1 MNIYLMIFTEE
12 SIMKEKA
19 VKNKNI
25 TSSEDIFPIETSFNK
40 KGVFFISCALL
51 CIILLFFGN
60 TMYMKQKL
68 IGETRRYVAD
78 VSTHAAANVSYILKE
93 NHLCIEEMADSF
105 SRMPEFLLTEELL
118 KRKADTWNLDG
129 LAVIHPDD
137 IKFSKPVFCEL
148 FYEWIKEHPEMYE
161 RTFISYIPNH
171 KIIFSSPIQK
181 PENKKSVLVGV
192 KNYSTVEKLLANTD
206 FQGRGQSLIVNKM
219 GEVIFSPE
227 EEQKSI
233 YDVHITKESPKDEC
247 LGNLVLEKLKED
259 HQGIFEI
266 KDKKNSRILVS
277 VRLLD
282 VNDWALL
289 TVVPQDI
296 LSKTSIRP
304 VIYFISIILF
314 SACVFIIVLRYI
326 YKSQK
331 KMICQLK
338 DFAFVDPITSG
349 ANSLAFQMEGKKLI
363 AEAEPCSYA
372 IVFFNIVNFKQ
383 VNERWGITEG
393 NKVLKYIYCNMEK
406 ILALDECAAR
416 SEIDHYFLLLH
427 YTSEEEMKIRITD
440 LIDKIGSFPTCSIIK
455 DAKFSFDFSI
465 GIYVIGD
472 MTEEIRSCQG
482 KARRAAGF
490 GQRKNTCTFY
500 DNSLVRKELYYK
512 QLSEMFESALEKE
525 EFEIYLQPKV
535 YLNGKKQPAAEALI
549 RWKNA
554 REGMIY
560 PSDFIPLFEK
570 NGMICRLDLY
580 VFEHVCKLM
589 DLRKK
594 EKKEIF
600 PVSVNLSRAHL
611 KTGSMEFVDHIIALK
626 EKYHIPD
633 GILEIEM
640 TESIM
645 IEDHQLP
652 AIKKMIDTFHENGIL
667 CSLDD
672 FGYGFS
678 SLGILKVLDIDV
690 IKLDRKFFMEENE
703 KTWFIVSNFIE
714 LAHGLGIKTVAEGIE
729 YEDQVRHLKEADC
742 DMIQGY
748 FYGKPMPLSEFILWY
763 EKNRGGDL

>member
-1 MNIYLMIFTEE
+1 MIFMEE
-12 SIMKEKA
+12 SIMKEMA

-25 TSSEDIFPIETSFNK
+25 MNGEETLPGEVSFNK
-40 KGVFFISCALL
+40 KGVFLISCALL
-51 CIILLFFGN
+51 GIIMLFFFN
-60 TMYMKQKL
+60 TLYMKQKL
-68 IGETRRYVAD
+68 IGETRRYVSD
-78 VSTHAAANVSYILKE
+78 VSTHAVSNVAYILKE
-93 NHLCIEEMADSF
+93 NHICIEEMADSF
-105 SRMPEFLLTEELL
+105 SRMPEFLLTEKLL

-129 LAVIHPDD
+129 IAVIGSDEME
-137 IKFSKPVFCEL
+137 FSEPVFCDL
-148 FYEWIKEHPEMYE
+148 FYEWIEEHPEMYE
-161 RTFISYIPNH
+161 KTLISYIPNH

-181 PENKKSVLVGV
+181 QEKTVLIGV

-206 FQGRGQSLIVNKM
+206 FQGRGQSLIVNKE
-219 GEVIFSPE
+219 GKVVFSPE
-227 EEQKSI
+227 EEQKTI
-233 YDVHITKESPKDEC
+233 YDVYIGKGSQKEEC
-247 LGNLVLEKLKED
+247 LGNLILEKLKENY
-259 HQGIFEI
+259 QGIFEV
-266 KDKKNSRILVS
+266 KDRQNSRILVS
-277 VRLLD
+277 VRPLD
-282 VNDWALL
+282 VNDWVLL

-296 LSKTSIRP
+296 LSKTSTRP
-304 VIYFISIILF
+304 IIYFISIILF
-314 SACVFIIVLRYI
+314 SACVFIAVLRYI

-331 KMICQLK
+331 KMIHQLK
-338 DFAFVDPITSG
+338 DFAFVDPITNG
-349 ANSLAFQMEGKKLI
+349 VNSLAFQMEGSRMI
-363 AEAEPCSYA
+363 SEAEPGSYA
-372 IVFFNIVNFKQ
+372 VVFFNIINFKQ

-393 NKVLKYIYCNMEK
+393 NKVLKYIYGSMLE
-406 ILALDECAAR
+406 ILAPDECAAR
-416 SEIDHYFLLLH
+416 SEIDHYFLLLR
-427 YTSEEEMKIRITD
+427 YTSEDELKTRISD
-440 LIDKIGSFPTCSIIK
+440 LVERIDSFKNCSEIK
-455 DAKFSFDFSI
+455 KTKFNFDFSI
-465 GIYVIGD
+465 GIYVIED
-472 MTEEIRSCQG
+472 ITEEIRLCQG

-500 DNSLVRKELYYK
+500 DNTLVRKELYDK
-512 QLSEMFESALEKE
+512 QLSEMFETALEKE

-535 YLNGKKQPAAEALI
+535 YLNCEENPAAEALI
-549 RWKNA
+549 RWKNPK
-554 REGMIY
+554 EGMIY

-611 KTGSMEFVDHIIALK
+611 KTGSMEFVNHIITLK

-652 AIKKMIDTFHENGIL
+652 TIKKMIDIFHENGIL

>member
-1 MNIYLMIFTEE
+1 MIFMEE
-12 SIMKEKA
+12 SIMKEMA

-25 TSSEDIFPIETSFNK
+25 MNGEETLPGEVSFNK
-40 KGVFFISCALL
+40 KGVFLISCALL
-51 CIILLFFGN
+51 GIIMLFFFN
-60 TMYMKQKL
+60 TLYMKQKL
-68 IGETRRYVAD
+68 IGETRRYVSD
-78 VSTHAAANVSYILKE
+78 VSTHAVSNVAYILKE
-93 NHLCIEEMADSF
+93 NHICIEEMADSF
-105 SRMPEFLLTEELL
+105 SRMPEFLLTEKLL

-129 LAVIHPDD
+129 IAVIGSDEME
-137 IKFSKPVFCEL
+137 FSEPVFCDL
-148 FYEWIKEHPEMYE
+148 FYEWVEEHPEMYE
-161 RTFISYIPNH
+161 KTLISYIPNH

-181 PENKKSVLVGV
+181 QEKTVLIGV

-206 FQGRGQSLIVNKM
+206 FQGRGQSLIVNKE
-219 GEVIFSPE
+219 GKVVFSPE
-227 EEQKSI
+227 EEQKTI
-233 YDVHITKESPKDEC
+233 YDVYIGKGSQKEEC
-247 LGNLVLEKLKED
+247 LGNLILEKLKENY
-259 HQGIFEI
+259 QGIFEV
-266 KDKKNSRILVS
+266 KDRQNSRILVS
-277 VRLLD
+277 VRPLD
-282 VNDWALL
+282 VNDWVLL

-296 LSKTSIRP
+296 LSKTSTRP
-304 VIYFISIILF
+304 IIYFISIILF
-314 SACVFIIVLRYI
+314 SACVFIAVLRYI

-331 KMICQLK
+331 KMIHQLK
-338 DFAFVDPITSG
+338 NFAFVDPITNG
-349 ANSLAFQMEGKKLI
+349 VNSLAFQMEGSRMI
-363 AEAEPCSYA
+363 SEAEPGSYA
-372 IVFFNIVNFKQ
+372 VVFFNIINFKQ

-393 NKVLKYIYCNMEK
+393 NKVLKYIYGSMLE
-406 ILALDECAAR
+406 ILAPDECAAR
-416 SEIDHYFLLLH
+416 SEIDHYFLLLR
-427 YTSEEEMKIRITD
+427 YTSEDELKTRISD
-440 LIDKIGSFPTCSIIK
+440 LVERIDSFKNCSEIK
-455 DAKFSFDFSI
+455 KRKFNFDFSI
-465 GIYVIGD
+465 GIYVIED
-472 MTEEIRSCQG
+472 ITEEIRLCQG

-500 DNSLVRKELYYK
+500 DNILVRKELYDK
-512 QLSEMFESALEKE
+512 QLSEMFETALEKE

-535 YLNGKKQPAAEALI
+535 YLNCEENPAAEALI
-549 RWKNA
+549 RWKNPK
-554 REGMIY
+554 EGMIY

-594 EKKEIF
+594 EKKEMF

-611 KTGSMEFVDHIIALK
+611 KTGSMEFVNHIITLK

>member
-1 MNIYLMIFTEE
+1 
-12 SIMKEKA
+12 MKEMA

-25 TSSEDIFPIETSFNK
+25 MNGEETLPGEVSFNK
-40 KGVFFISCALL
+40 KGAFLISCALL
-51 CIILLFFGN
+51 GIIMLFFFN
-60 TMYMKQKL
+60 TLYMKQKL
-68 IGETRRYVAD
+68 IGETRRYVSD
-78 VSTHAAANVSYILKE
+78 VSTHAVSNVAYILKE
-93 NHLCIEEMADSF
+93 NHICIEEMADSF
-105 SRMPEFLLTEELL
+105 SRMPEFLLTEKLL

-129 LAVIHPDD
+129 IAVIGSDEME
-137 IKFSKPVFCEL
+137 FSDPVFCDL
-148 FYEWIKEHPEMYE
+148 FYEWVEEHPEMYE
-161 RTFISYIPNH
+161 KTLISYIPNH

-181 PENKKSVLVGV
+181 QEKTVLIGV

-206 FQGRGQSLIVNKM
+206 FQGRGQSLIVNKE
-219 GEVIFSPE
+219 GKVVFSPE
-227 EEQKSI
+227 EEQKTI
-233 YDVHITKESPKDEC
+233 YDVYIGKGSQKEEC
-247 LGNLVLEKLKED
+247 LGNLILEKLKENY
-259 HQGIFEI
+259 QGIFEV
-266 KDKKNSRILVS
+266 KDRQNSRILVS
-277 VRLLD
+277 VRPLD
-282 VNDWALL
+282 VNDWVLL

-296 LSKTSIRP
+296 LSKTSTRP
-304 VIYFISIILF
+304 IIYFISIILF
-314 SACVFIIVLRYI
+314 SACVFIAVLRYI

-331 KMICQLK
+331 KMIHQLK
-338 DFAFVDPITSG
+338 DFAFVDPITNG
-349 ANSLAFQMEGKKLI
+349 VNSLAFQMEGSRMI
-363 AEAEPCSYA
+363 SEAEPGSYA
-372 IVFFNIVNFKQ
+372 VVFFNIINFKQ

-393 NKVLKYIYCNMEK
+393 NKVLKYIYGSMLE
-406 ILALDECAAR
+406 ILAPDECAAR
-416 SEIDHYFLLLH
+416 SEIDHYFLLLR
-427 YTSEEEMKIRITD
+427 YTSEDELKTRISD
-440 LIDKIGSFPTCSIIK
+440 LVERIDSFKNCSEIK
-455 DAKFSFDFSI
+455 KTKFNFDFSI
-465 GIYVIGD
+465 GIYVIED
-472 MTEEIRSCQG
+472 ITEEIRLCQG

-500 DNSLVRKELYYK
+500 DNSLVRKELYDK

-525 EFEIYLQPKV
+525 EFEVYLQPKV

-580 VFEHVCKLM
+580 VFEQVCKLM

-594 EKKEIF
+594 GKNEIF

-633 GILEIEM
+633 GVLEIEM

-652 AIKKMIDTFHENGIL
+652 VIKKMIDIFHENGIL

-729 YEDQVRHLKEADC
+729 YEDQVRHLKEAGC
-742 DMIQGY
+742 DMVQGY

>member
-1 MNIYLMIFTEE
+1 MIFMEE
-12 SIMKEKA
+12 SIMKEMA

-25 TSSEDIFPIETSFNK
+25 MNGEETLPGEVSFNK
-40 KGVFFISCALL
+40 KGVFLISCALL
-51 CIILLFFGN
+51 GIIMLFFFN
-60 TMYMKQKL
+60 TLYMKQKL
-68 IGETRRYVAD
+68 IGETRRYVSD
-78 VSTHAAANVSYILKE
+78 VSTHAVSNVAYILKE
-93 NHLCIEEMADSF
+93 NHICIEEMADSF
-105 SRMPEFLLTEELL
+105 SRMPEFLLTEKLL

-129 LAVIHPDD
+129 IAVIGSDEME
-137 IKFSKPVFCEL
+137 FSEPVFCDL
-148 FYEWIKEHPEMYE
+148 FYEWVEEHPEMYE
-161 RTFISYIPNH
+161 KTLISYIPNH

-181 PENKKSVLVGV
+181 QEKTVLIGV

-206 FQGRGQSLIVNKM
+206 FQGRGQSLIVNKE
-219 GEVIFSPE
+219 GKVVFSPE
-227 EEQKSI
+227 EEQKTI
-233 YDVHITKESPKDEC
+233 YDVYIGKGSQKEEC
-247 LGNLVLEKLKED
+247 LGNLILEKLKENY
-259 HQGIFEI
+259 QGIFEV
-266 KDKKNSRILVS
+266 KDRQNSRILVS
-277 VRLLD
+277 VRPLD
-282 VNDWALL
+282 VNDWVLL

-296 LSKTSIRP
+296 LSKTSTRP
-304 VIYFISIILF
+304 IIYFISIILF
-314 SACVFIIVLRYI
+314 SACVFIAVLRYI

-331 KMICQLK
+331 KMIHQLK
-338 DFAFVDPITSG
+338 DFAFVDPITNG
-349 ANSLAFQMEGKKLI
+349 VNSLAFQMEGSRMI
-363 AEAEPCSYA
+363 SEAEPGSYA
-372 IVFFNIVNFKQ
+372 VVFFNIINFKQ

-393 NKVLKYIYCNMEK
+393 NKVLKYIYGSMLE
-406 ILALDECAAR
+406 ILAPDECAAR
-416 SEIDHYFLLLH
+416 SEIDHYFLLLR
-427 YTSEEEMKIRITD
+427 YTSEDELKTRISD
-440 LIDKIGSFPTCSIIK
+440 LVERIDSFKNCSEIK
-455 DAKFSFDFSI
+455 KTKFNFDFSI
-465 GIYVIGD
+465 GIYVIED
-472 MTEEIRSCQG
+472 ITEEIRLCQG

-500 DNSLVRKELYYK
+500 DNTLVRKELYDK
-512 QLSEMFESALEKE
+512 QLSEMFETALEKE

-535 YLNGKKQPAAEALI
+535 YLNCEENPAAEALI
-549 RWKNA
+549 RWKNPK
-554 REGMIY
+554 EGMIY

-611 KTGSMEFVDHIIALK
+611 KTGSMEFVNHIITLK

>member
-1 MNIYLMIFTEE
+1 MIVMEE
-12 SIMKEKA
+12 STVKEMA

-25 TSSEDIFPIETSFNK
+25 MNGEETLPGEVSFNK
-40 KGVFFISCALL
+40 KGVFLISCALL
-51 CIILLFFGN
+51 GIIMLFFFN
-60 TMYMKQKL
+60 TLYMKQKL
-68 IGETRRYVAD
+68 IGETRRYVSD
-78 VSTHAAANVSYILKE
+78 VSTHAVSNVAYILKE
-93 NHLCIEEMADSF
+93 NHICIEEMADSF
-105 SRMPEFLLTEELL
+105 SRMPEFLLTEKLL

-129 LAVIHPDD
+129 IAVIGSDEME
-137 IKFSKPVFCEL
+137 FSEPVFCDL
-148 FYEWIKEHPEMYE
+148 FYEWVEEHPEMYE
-161 RTFISYIPNH
+161 KTLISYIPNH

-181 PENKKSVLVGV
+181 QEKTVLIGV

-206 FQGRGQSLIVNKM
+206 FQGRGQSLIVNKE
-219 GEVIFSPE
+219 GKVVFSPE
-227 EEQKSI
+227 EEQKTI
-233 YDVHITKESPKDEC
+233 YDVYIGKGSQKEEC
-247 LGNLVLEKLKED
+247 LGNLILEKLKENY
-259 HQGIFEI
+259 QGIFEV
-266 KDKKNSRILVS
+266 KDRQNSRILVS
-277 VRLLD
+277 VRPLD
-282 VNDWALL
+282 VNDWVLL

-296 LSKTSIRP
+296 LSKTSTRP
-304 VIYFISIILF
+304 IIYFISIILF
-314 SACVFIIVLRYI
+314 SACVFIAVLRYI

-331 KMICQLK
+331 KMIHQLK
-338 DFAFVDPITSG
+338 DFAFVDPITNG
-349 ANSLAFQMEGKKLI
+349 VNSLAFQMEGSRMI
-363 AEAEPCSYA
+363 SEAEPGSYA
-372 IVFFNIVNFKQ
+372 VVFFNIINFKQ

-393 NKVLKYIYCNMEK
+393 NKVLKYIYGSMLE
-406 ILALDECAAR
+406 ILAPDECAAR
-416 SEIDHYFLLLH
+416 SEIDHYFLLLR
-427 YTSEEEMKIRITD
+427 YTSEDELKTRISD
-440 LIDKIGSFPTCSIIK
+440 LVERIDSFKNCSEIK
-455 DAKFSFDFSI
+455 KTKFNFDFSI
-465 GIYVIGD
+465 GIYVIED
-472 MTEEIRSCQG
+472 ITEEIRLCQG
-482 KARRAAGF
+482 KARCAAGF

-500 DNSLVRKELYYK
+500 DNTLVRKELYDK
-512 QLSEMFESALEKE
+512 QLSEMFETALEKE

-535 YLNGKKQPAAEALI
+535 YLNCEENPAAEALI
-549 RWKNA
+549 RWKNPK
-554 REGMIY
+554 EGMIY

-633 GILEIEM
+633 GSLEIEM

>member
-1 MNIYLMIFTEE
+1 MIFMEE
-12 SIMKEKA
+12 SIMKEMA

-25 TSSEDIFPIETSFNK
+25 MNGEETLPGEVSFNK
-40 KGVFFISCALL
+40 KGVFLISCALL
-51 CIILLFFGN
+51 GIIMLFFFN
-60 TMYMKQKL
+60 TLYMKQKL
-68 IGETRRYVAD
+68 IGETRRYVSD
-78 VSTHAAANVSYILKE
+78 VSTHAVSNVAYILKE
-93 NHLCIEEMADSF
+93 NHICIEEMADSF
-105 SRMPEFLLTEELL
+105 SRMPEFLLTEKLL

-129 LAVIHPDD
+129 IAVIGSDEME
-137 IKFSKPVFCEL
+137 FSEPVFCDL
-148 FYEWIKEHPEMYE
+148 FYEWIEEHPEMYE
-161 RTFISYIPNH
+161 KTLISYIPNH

-181 PENKKSVLVGV
+181 QEKTVLIGV

-206 FQGRGQSLIVNKM
+206 FQGRGQSLIVNKE
-219 GEVIFSPE
+219 GKVVFSPE
-227 EEQKSI
+227 EEQKTI
-233 YDVHITKESPKDEC
+233 YDVYIGKGSQKEEC
-247 LGNLVLEKLKED
+247 LGNLILEKLKENY
-259 HQGIFEI
+259 QGIFEV
-266 KDKKNSRILVS
+266 KDRQNSRILVS
-277 VRLLD
+277 VRPLD
-282 VNDWALL
+282 VNDWVLL

-296 LSKTSIRP
+296 LSKTSTRP
-304 VIYFISIILF
+304 IIYFISIILF
-314 SACVFIIVLRYI
+314 SACVFIAVLRYI

-331 KMICQLK
+331 KMIHQLK
-338 DFAFVDPITSG
+338 DFAFVDPITNG
-349 ANSLAFQMEGKKLI
+349 VNSLAFQMEGSRMI
-363 AEAEPCSYA
+363 SEAEPGSYA
-372 IVFFNIVNFKQ
+372 VVFFNIINFKQ

-393 NKVLKYIYCNMEK
+393 NKVLKYIYGSMLE
-406 ILALDECAAR
+406 ILAPDECAAR
-416 SEIDHYFLLLH
+416 SEIDHYFLLLR
-427 YTSEEEMKIRITD
+427 YTSEDELKTRISD
-440 LIDKIGSFPTCSIIK
+440 LVERIDSFKNCSEIK
-455 DAKFSFDFSI
+455 KTKFNFDFSI
-465 GIYVIGD
+465 GIYVIED
-472 MTEEIRSCQG
+472 ITEEIRLCQG

-500 DNSLVRKELYYK
+500 DNTLVRKELYDK
-512 QLSEMFESALEKE
+512 QLSEMFETALEKE

-535 YLNGKKQPAAEALI
+535 YLNCEENPAAEALI
-549 RWKNA
+549 RWKNPK
-554 REGMIY
+554 EGMIY

-611 KTGSMEFVDHIIALK
+611 KTGSMEFVNHIITLK

-633 GILEIEM
+633 DILEIEM

>member
-1 MNIYLMIFTEE
+1 M
-12 SIMKEKA
+12 
-19 VKNKNI
+19 
-25 TSSEDIFPIETSFNK
+25 
-40 KGVFFISCALL
+40 
-51 CIILLFFGN
+51 LFFFN
-60 TMYMKQKL
+60 TLYMKQKL
-68 IGETRRYVAD
+68 IGETRRYVSD
-78 VSTHAAANVSYILKE
+78 VSTHAVSNVAYILKE
-93 NHLCIEEMADSF
+93 NHICIEEMADSF
-105 SRMPEFLLTEELL
+105 SRMPEFLLTEKLL

-129 LAVIHPDD
+129 IAVIGSDEME
-137 IKFSKPVFCEL
+137 FSEPVFCDL
-148 FYEWIKEHPEMYE
+148 FYEWIEEHPEMYE
-161 RTFISYIPNH
+161 KTLISYIPNH

-181 PENKKSVLVGV
+181 QEKTVLIGV

-206 FQGRGQSLIVNKM
+206 FQGRGQSLIVNKE
-219 GEVIFSPE
+219 GKVVFSPE
-227 EEQKSI
+227 EEQKTI
-233 YDVHITKESPKDEC
+233 YDVYIGKGSQKEEC
-247 LGNLVLEKLKED
+247 LGNLILEKLKENY
-259 HQGIFEI
+259 QGIFEV
-266 KDKKNSRILVS
+266 KDRQNSRILVS
-277 VRLLD
+277 VRPLD
-282 VNDWALL
+282 VNDWVLL

-296 LSKTSIRP
+296 LSKTSTRP
-304 VIYFISIILF
+304 IIYFISIILF
-314 SACVFIIVLRYI
+314 SACVFIAVLRYI

-331 KMICQLK
+331 KMIHQLK
-338 DFAFVDPITSG
+338 DFAFVDPITNG
-349 ANSLAFQMEGKKLI
+349 VNSLAFQMEGSRMI
-363 AEAEPCSYA
+363 SEAEPGSYA
-372 IVFFNIVNFKQ
+372 VVFFNIINFKQ

-393 NKVLKYIYCNMEK
+393 NKVLKYIYGSMLE
-406 ILALDECAAR
+406 ILAPDECAAR
-416 SEIDHYFLLLH
+416 SEIDHYFLLLR
-427 YTSEEEMKIRITD
+427 YTSEDELKTRISD
-440 LIDKIGSFPTCSIIK
+440 LVERIDSFKNCSEIK
-455 DAKFSFDFSI
+455 KTKFNFDFSI
-465 GIYVIGD
+465 GIYVIED
-472 MTEEIRSCQG
+472 ITEEIRLCQG

-500 DNSLVRKELYYK
+500 DNTLVRKELYDK
-512 QLSEMFESALEKE
+512 QLSEMFETALEKE

-535 YLNGKKQPAAEALI
+535 YLNCEENPAAEALI
-549 RWKNA
+549 RWKNPK
-554 REGMIY
+554 EGMIY

-611 KTGSMEFVDHIIALK
+611 KTGSMEFVNHIITLK

>member
-1 MNIYLMIFTEE
+1 MIFMEE
-12 SIMKEKA
+12 SIMKEMA

-25 TSSEDIFPIETSFNK
+25 MNGEETLPGEVSFNK
-40 KGVFFISCALL
+40 KGVFLISCALL
-51 CIILLFFGN
+51 GIIMLFFFN
-60 TMYMKQKL
+60 TLYMKQKL
-68 IGETRRYVAD
+68 IGETRRYVSD
-78 VSTHAAANVSYILKE
+78 VSTHAVSNVAYILKE
-93 NHLCIEEMADSF
+93 NHICIEEMADSF
-105 SRMPEFLLTEELL
+105 SRMPEFLLTEKLL

-129 LAVIHPDD
+129 IAVIGSDEME
-137 IKFSKPVFCEL
+137 FSEPVFCDL
-148 FYEWIKEHPEMYE
+148 FYEWIEEHPEMYE
-161 RTFISYIPNH
+161 KTLISYIPNH

-181 PENKKSVLVGV
+181 QEKTVLIGV

-206 FQGRGQSLIVNKM
+206 FQGRGQSLIVNKE
-219 GEVIFSPE
+219 GKVVFSPE
-227 EEQKSI
+227 EEQKTI
-233 YDVHITKESPKDEC
+233 YDVYIGKGSQKEEC
-247 LGNLVLEKLKED
+247 LGNLILEKLKENY
-259 HQGIFEI
+259 QGIFEV
-266 KDKKNSRILVS
+266 KDRQNSRILVS
-277 VRLLD
+277 VRPLD
-282 VNDWALL
+282 VNDWVLL

-296 LSKTSIRP
+296 LSKTSTRP
-304 VIYFISIILF
+304 IIYFISIILF
-314 SACVFIIVLRYI
+314 SACVFIAVLRYI

-331 KMICQLK
+331 KMIHQLK
-338 DFAFVDPITSG
+338 DFAFVDPITNG
-349 ANSLAFQMEGKKLI
+349 VNSLAFQMEGSRMI
-363 AEAEPCSYA
+363 SEAEPGSYA
-372 IVFFNIVNFKQ
+372 VVFFNIINFKQ

-393 NKVLKYIYCNMEK
+393 NKVLKYIYGSMLE
-406 ILALDECAAR
+406 ILAPDECAAR
-416 SEIDHYFLLLH
+416 SEIDHYFLLLR
-427 YTSEEEMKIRITD
+427 YTSEDELKTRISD
-440 LIDKIGSFPTCSIIK
+440 LVERIDSFKNCSEIK
-455 DAKFSFDFSI
+455 KTKFNFDFSI
-465 GIYVIGD
+465 GIYVIED
-472 MTEEIRSCQG
+472 ITEEIRLCQG

-500 DNSLVRKELYYK
+500 DNTLVRKELYDK
-512 QLSEMFESALEKE
+512 QLSEMFEIALEKE

-535 YLNGKKQPAAEALI
+535 YLNCEENPAAEALI
-549 RWKNA
+549 RWKNPK
-554 REGMIY
+554 EGMIY

-611 KTGSMEFVDHIIALK
+611 KTGSMEFVNHIITLK

>member
-1 MNIYLMIFTEE
+1 MIFMEE
-12 SIMKEKA
+12 SIMKEMA

-25 TSSEDIFPIETSFNK
+25 MNGEETLPGEVSFNK
-40 KGVFFISCALL
+40 KGVFLISCALL
-51 CIILLFFGN
+51 GIIMLFFFN
-60 TMYMKQKL
+60 TLYMKQKL
-68 IGETRRYVAD
+68 IGETRRYVSD
-78 VSTHAAANVSYILKE
+78 VSTHAVSNVAYILKE
-93 NHLCIEEMADSF
+93 NHICIEEMADSF
-105 SRMPEFLLTEELL
+105 SRMPEFLLTEKLL

-129 LAVIHPDD
+129 IAVIGSDEME
-137 IKFSKPVFCEL
+137 FSEPVFCDL
-148 FYEWIKEHPEMYE
+148 FYEWIEEHPEMYE
-161 RTFISYIPNH
+161 KTLISYIPNH

-181 PENKKSVLVGV
+181 QEKTVLIGV

-206 FQGRGQSLIVNKM
+206 FQGRGQSLIVNKE
-219 GEVIFSPE
+219 GKVVFSPE
-227 EEQKSI
+227 EEQKTI
-233 YDVHITKESPKDEC
+233 YDVYIGKGSQKEEC
-247 LGNLVLEKLKED
+247 LGNLILEKLKENY
-259 HQGIFEI
+259 QGIFEV
-266 KDKKNSRILVS
+266 KDRQNSRILVS
-277 VRLLD
+277 VRPLD
-282 VNDWALL
+282 VNDWVLL

-296 LSKTSIRP
+296 LSKTSTRP
-304 VIYFISIILF
+304 IIYFISIILF
-314 SACVFIIVLRYI
+314 SACVFIAVLRYI

-331 KMICQLK
+331 KMIHQLK
-338 DFAFVDPITSG
+338 DFAFVDPITNG
-349 ANSLAFQMEGKKLI
+349 VNSLAFQMEGSRMI
-363 AEAEPCSYA
+363 SEAEPGSYA
-372 IVFFNIVNFKQ
+372 VVFFNIINFKQ

-393 NKVLKYIYCNMEK
+393 NKVLKYIYGSMLE
-406 ILALDECAAR
+406 ILAPDECAAR
-416 SEIDHYFLLLH
+416 SEIDHYFLLLR
-427 YTSEEEMKIRITD
+427 YTSEDELKTRISD
-440 LIDKIGSFPTCSIIK
+440 LVERIDSFKNCSEIK
-455 DAKFSFDFSI
+455 KTKFNFDFSI
-465 GIYVIGD
+465 GIYVIED
-472 MTEEIRSCQG
+472 ITEEIRLCQG

-500 DNSLVRKELYYK
+500 DNTLVRKELYDK
-512 QLSEMFESALEKE
+512 QLSEMFETALEKE

-535 YLNGKKQPAAEALI
+535 YLNCEENPAAEALI
-549 RWKNA
+549 RWKNPK
-554 REGMIY
+554 EGMIY

-633 GILEIEM
+633 DILEIEM

-729 YEDQVRHLKEADC
+729 YEDQIRHLKEADC

>member
-1 MNIYLMIFTEE
+1 MIFMEE
-12 SIMKEKA
+12 SIMKEMA

-25 TSSEDIFPIETSFNK
+25 MNGEETLPGEVSFNK
-40 KGVFFISCALL
+40 KGVFLISCALL
-51 CIILLFFGN
+51 GIIMLFFFN
-60 TMYMKQKL
+60 TLYMKQKL
-68 IGETRRYVAD
+68 IGETRRYVSD
-78 VSTHAAANVSYILKE
+78 VSTHAVSNVAYILKE
-93 NHLCIEEMADSF
+93 NHICIEEMADSF
-105 SRMPEFLLTEELL
+105 SRMPEFLLTEKLL

-129 LAVIHPDD
+129 IAVIGSDEME
-137 IKFSKPVFCEL
+137 FSEPVFCDL
-148 FYEWIKEHPEMYE
+148 FYEWVEEHPEMYE
-161 RTFISYIPNH
+161 KTLISYIPNH

-181 PENKKSVLVGV
+181 QEKTVLIGV

-206 FQGRGQSLIVNKM
+206 FQGRGQSLIVNKE
-219 GEVIFSPE
+219 GKVVFSPE
-227 EEQKSI
+227 EEQKTI
-233 YDVHITKESPKDEC
+233 YDVYIGKGSQKEEC
-247 LGNLVLEKLKED
+247 LGNLILEKLKENY
-259 HQGIFEI
+259 QGIFEV
-266 KDKKNSRILVS
+266 KDRQNSRILVS
-277 VRLLD
+277 VRPLD
-282 VNDWALL
+282 VNDWVLL

-296 LSKTSIRP
+296 LSKTSTRP
-304 VIYFISIILF
+304 IIYFISIILF
-314 SACVFIIVLRYI
+314 SACVFIAVLRYI

-331 KMICQLK
+331 KMIHQLK
-338 DFAFVDPITSG
+338 DFAFVDPITNG
-349 ANSLAFQMEGKKLI
+349 VNSLAFQMEGSRMI
-363 AEAEPCSYA
+363 SEAEPGSYA
-372 IVFFNIVNFKQ
+372 VVFFNIINFKQ

-393 NKVLKYIYCNMEK
+393 NKVLKYIYGSMLE
-406 ILALDECAAR
+406 ILAPDECAAR
-416 SEIDHYFLLLH
+416 SEIDHYFLLLR
-427 YTSEEEMKIRITD
+427 YTSEDELKTRISD
-440 LIDKIGSFPTCSIIK
+440 LVERIDSFKNCSEIK
-455 DAKFSFDFSI
+455 KRKFNFDFSI
-465 GIYVIGD
+465 GIYVIED
-472 MTEEIRSCQG
+472 ITEEIRLCQG

-500 DNSLVRKELYYK
+500 DNILVRKELYDK
-512 QLSEMFESALEKE
+512 QLSEMFETALEKE

-535 YLNGKKQPAAEALI
+535 YLNCEENPAAEALI
-549 RWKNA
+549 RWKNPK
-554 REGMIY
+554 EGMIY

-594 EKKEIF
+594 EKKEMF

-611 KTGSMEFVDHIIALK
+611 KTGSMEFVNHIITLK

>member
-1 MNIYLMIFTEE
+1 MIFMEE
-12 SIMKEKA
+12 SIMKEMA

-25 TSSEDIFPIETSFNK
+25 MNGEETLPGEVSFNK
-40 KGVFFISCALL
+40 KGVFLISCALL
-51 CIILLFFGN
+51 GIIMLFFFN
-60 TMYMKQKL
+60 TLYMKQKL
-68 IGETRRYVAD
+68 IGETRRYVSD
-78 VSTHAAANVSYILKE
+78 VSTHAVSNVAYILKE
-93 NHLCIEEMADSF
+93 NHICIEEMADSF
-105 SRMPEFLLTEELL
+105 SRMPEFLLTEKLL

-129 LAVIHPDD
+129 IAVIGSDEME
-137 IKFSKPVFCEL
+137 FSEPVFCDL
-148 FYEWIKEHPEMYE
+148 FYEWIEEHPEMYE
-161 RTFISYIPNH
+161 KTLISYIPNH

-181 PENKKSVLVGV
+181 QEKTVLIGV

-206 FQGRGQSLIVNKM
+206 FQGKGQSLIVNKE
-219 GEVIFSPE
+219 GKVVFSPE
-227 EEQKSI
+227 EEQKTI
-233 YDVHITKESPKDEC
+233 YDVYIGKGSQKEEC
-247 LGNLVLEKLKED
+247 LGNLILEKLKENY
-259 HQGIFEI
+259 QGIFEV
-266 KDKKNSRILVS
+266 KDRQNSRILVS
-277 VRLLD
+277 VRPLD
-282 VNDWALL
+282 VNDWVLL

-296 LSKTSIRP
+296 LSKTSTRP
-304 VIYFISIILF
+304 IIYFISIILF
-314 SACVFIIVLRYI
+314 SACVFIAVLRYI

-331 KMICQLK
+331 KMIHQLK
-338 DFAFVDPITSG
+338 DFAFVDPITNG
-349 ANSLAFQMEGKKLI
+349 VNSLAFQMEGSRMI
-363 AEAEPCSYA
+363 SEAEPGSYA
-372 IVFFNIVNFKQ
+372 VVFFNIINFKQ

-393 NKVLKYIYCNMEK
+393 NKVLKYIYGSMLE
-406 ILALDECAAR
+406 ILAPDECAAR
-416 SEIDHYFLLLH
+416 SEIDHYFLLLR
-427 YTSEEEMKIRITD
+427 YTSEDELKTRISD
-440 LIDKIGSFPTCSIIK
+440 LVERIDSFKNCSEIK
-455 DAKFSFDFSI
+455 KTKFNFDFSI
-465 GIYVIGD
+465 GIYVIED
-472 MTEEIRSCQG
+472 ITEEIRLCQG

-500 DNSLVRKELYYK
+500 DNTLVRKELYDK
-512 QLSEMFESALEKE
+512 QLSEMFETALEKE

-535 YLNGKKQPAAEALI
+535 YLNCEENPAAEALI
-549 RWKNA
+549 RWKNPK
-554 REGMIY
+554 EGMIY

-611 KTGSMEFVDHIIALK
+611 KTGSMEFVNHIITLK

>member
-1 MNIYLMIFTEE
+1 MIFMEE
-12 SIMKEKA
+12 SIMKEMA

-25 TSSEDIFPIETSFNK
+25 MNGEETLPGEVSFNK
-40 KGVFFISCALL
+40 KGVFLISCALL
-51 CIILLFFGN
+51 GIIMLFFFN
-60 TMYMKQKL
+60 TLYMKQKL
-68 IGETRRYVAD
+68 IGETRRYVSD
-78 VSTHAAANVSYILKE
+78 VSTHAVSNVAYILKE
-93 NHLCIEEMADSF
+93 NHICIEEMADSF
-105 SRMPEFLLTEELL
+105 SRMPEFLLTEKLL

-129 LAVIHPDD
+129 IAVIGSDEME
-137 IKFSKPVFCEL
+137 FSEPVFCDL
-148 FYEWIKEHPEMYE
+148 FYEWIEEHPEMYE
-161 RTFISYIPNH
+161 KTLISYIPNH

-181 PENKKSVLVGV
+181 QEKTVLIGV

-206 FQGRGQSLIVNKM
+206 FQGRGQSLIVNKE
-219 GEVIFSPE
+219 GKVVFSPE
-227 EEQKSI
+227 EEQKTI
-233 YDVHITKESPKDEC
+233 YDVYIGKGSQKEEC
-247 LGNLVLEKLKED
+247 LGNLILEKLKENY
-259 HQGIFEI
+259 QGIFEV
-266 KDKKNSRILVS
+266 KDRQNSRILVS
-277 VRLLD
+277 VRPLD
-282 VNDWALL
+282 VNDWVLL

-296 LSKTSIRP
+296 LSKTSTRP
-304 VIYFISIILF
+304 IIYFISIILF
-314 SACVFIIVLRYI
+314 SACVFIAVLRYI

-331 KMICQLK
+331 KMIHQLK
-338 DFAFVDPITSG
+338 DFAFVDPITNG
-349 ANSLAFQMEGKKLI
+349 VNSLAFQMEGSRMI
-363 AEAEPCSYA
+363 SEAEPGSYA
-372 IVFFNIVNFKQ
+372 VVFFNIINFKQ

-393 NKVLKYIYCNMEK
+393 NKVLKYIYGSMLE
-406 ILALDECAAR
+406 ILAPDECAAR
-416 SEIDHYFLLLH
+416 SEIDHYFLLLR
-427 YTSEEEMKIRITD
+427 YTSEDELKTRISD
-440 LIDKIGSFPTCSIIK
+440 LVERIDSFKNCSEIK
-455 DAKFSFDFSI
+455 KTKFNFDFSI
-465 GIYVIGD
+465 GIYVIED
-472 MTEEIRSCQG
+472 ITEEIRLCQG

-500 DNSLVRKELYYK
+500 DNTLVRKELYDK
-512 QLSEMFESALEKE
+512 QLSEMFETALEKE

-535 YLNGKKQPAAEALI
+535 YLNCEENPAAEALI
-549 RWKNA
+549 RWKNPK
-554 REGMIY
+554 EGMIY

-611 KTGSMEFVDHIIALK
+611 KTGSMEFVNHIITLK

-678 SLGILKVLDIDV
+678 SLGILKVLNIDV

>member
-1 MNIYLMIFTEE
+1 MIFMEE
-12 SIMKEKA
+12 SIMKEMA

-25 TSSEDIFPIETSFNK
+25 MNGEETLPGEVSFNK
-40 KGVFFISCALL
+40 KGVFLISCALL
-51 CIILLFFGN
+51 GIIMLFFFN
-60 TMYMKQKL
+60 TLYMKQKL
-68 IGETRRYVAD
+68 IGETRRYVSD
-78 VSTHAAANVSYILKE
+78 VSTHAVSNVAYILKE
-93 NHLCIEEMADSF
+93 NHICIEEMADSF
-105 SRMPEFLLTEELL
+105 SRMPEFLLTEKLL

-129 LAVIHPDD
+129 IAVIGSDEME
-137 IKFSKPVFCEL
+137 FSEPVFCDL
-148 FYEWIKEHPEMYE
+148 FYEWVEEHPEMYE
-161 RTFISYIPNH
+161 KTLISYIPNH

-181 PENKKSVLVGV
+181 QEKTVLIGV

-206 FQGRGQSLIVNKM
+206 FQGRGQSLIVNKE
-219 GEVIFSPE
+219 GKVVFSPE
-227 EEQKSI
+227 EEQKTI
-233 YDVHITKESPKDEC
+233 YDVYIGKGSQKEEC
-247 LGNLVLEKLKED
+247 LGNLILEKLKENY
-259 HQGIFEI
+259 QGIFEV
-266 KDKKNSRILVS
+266 KDRQNSRILVS
-277 VRLLD
+277 VRPLD
-282 VNDWALL
+282 VNDWVLL

-296 LSKTSIRP
+296 LSKTSTRP
-304 VIYFISIILF
+304 IIYFISIILF
-314 SACVFIIVLRYI
+314 SACVFIAVLRYI

-331 KMICQLK
+331 KMIHQLK
-338 DFAFVDPITSG
+338 DFAFVDPITTG
-349 ANSLAFQMEGKKLI
+349 VNSLAFQMEGSRMI
-363 AEAEPCSYA
+363 SEAEPGSYA
-372 IVFFNIVNFKQ
+372 VVFFNIINFKQ

-393 NKVLKYIYCNMEK
+393 NKVLKYIYGSMLE
-406 ILALDECAAR
+406 ILAPDECAAR
-416 SEIDHYFLLLH
+416 SEIDHYFLLLR
-427 YTSEEEMKIRITD
+427 YTSEDELKTRISD
-440 LIDKIGSFPTCSIIK
+440 LVERIDSFKNCSEIK
-455 DAKFSFDFSI
+455 KTKFNFDFSI
-465 GIYVIGD
+465 GIYVIED
-472 MTEEIRSCQG
+472 ITEEIRLCQG

-500 DNSLVRKELYYK
+500 DNTLVRKELYDK
-512 QLSEMFESALEKE
+512 QLSEMFETALEKE

-535 YLNGKKQPAAEALI
+535 YLNCEENPAAEALI
-549 RWKNA
+549 RWKNPK
-554 REGMIY
+554 EGMIY

-611 KTGSMEFVDHIIALK
+611 KTGSMEFVNHIITLK

>member
-1 MNIYLMIFTEE
+1 MIFMEE
-12 SIMKEKA
+12 SIMKEMA

-25 TSSEDIFPIETSFNK
+25 MNGEETLPGEVSFNK
-40 KGVFFISCALL
+40 KGVFLISCALL
-51 CIILLFFGN
+51 GIIMLFFFN
-60 TMYMKQKL
+60 TLYMKQKL
-68 IGETRRYVAD
+68 IGETRRYVSD
-78 VSTHAAANVSYILKE
+78 VSTHAVSNVAYILKE
-93 NHLCIEEMADSF
+93 NHICIEEMADSF
-105 SRMPEFLLTEELL
+105 SRMPEFLLTEKLL

-129 LAVIHPDD
+129 IAVIGSDEME
-137 IKFSKPVFCEL
+137 FSEPVFCDL
-148 FYEWIKEHPEMYE
+148 FYEWIEEHPEMYE
-161 RTFISYIPNH
+161 KTLISYIPNH

-181 PENKKSVLVGV
+181 QEKTVLIGV

-206 FQGRGQSLIVNKM
+206 FQGRGQSLIVNKE
-219 GEVIFSPE
+219 GKVVFSPE
-227 EEQKSI
+227 EEQKTI
-233 YDVHITKESPKDEC
+233 YDVYIGKGSQKEEC
-247 LGNLVLEKLKED
+247 LGNLILEKLKENY
-259 HQGIFEI
+259 QGIFEV
-266 KDKKNSRILVS
+266 KNRQNSRILVS
-277 VRLLD
+277 VRPLD
-282 VNDWALL
+282 VNDWVLL

-296 LSKTSIRP
+296 LSKTSTRP
-304 VIYFISIILF
+304 IIYFISIILF
-314 SACVFIIVLRYI
+314 SACVFIAVLRYI

-331 KMICQLK
+331 KMIHQLK
-338 DFAFVDPITSG
+338 DFAFVDPITNG
-349 ANSLAFQMEGKKLI
+349 VNSLAFQMEGSRMI
-363 AEAEPCSYA
+363 SEAEPGSYA
-372 IVFFNIVNFKQ
+372 VVFFNIINFKQ

-393 NKVLKYIYCNMEK
+393 NKVLKYIYGSMLE
-406 ILALDECAAR
+406 ILAPDECAAR
-416 SEIDHYFLLLH
+416 SEIDHYFLLLR
-427 YTSEEEMKIRITD
+427 YTSEDELKTRISD
-440 LIDKIGSFPTCSIIK
+440 LVERIDSFKNCSEIK
-455 DAKFSFDFSI
+455 KTKFNFDFSI
-465 GIYVIGD
+465 GIYVIED
-472 MTEEIRSCQG
+472 ITEEIRLCQG

-500 DNSLVRKELYYK
+500 DNTLVRKELYDK
-512 QLSEMFESALEKE
+512 QLSEMFETALEKE

-535 YLNGKKQPAAEALI
+535 YLNCEENPAAEALI
-549 RWKNA
+549 RWKNPK
-554 REGMIY
+554 EGMIY

-611 KTGSMEFVDHIIALK
+611 KTGSMEFVNHIITLK

>member
-1 MNIYLMIFTEE
+1 
-12 SIMKEKA
+12 
-19 VKNKNI
+19 
-25 TSSEDIFPIETSFNK
+25 
-40 KGVFFISCALL
+40 
-51 CIILLFFGN
+51 
-60 TMYMKQKL
+60 MKQKL
-68 IGETRRYVAD
+68 IGETRRYVSD
-78 VSTHAAANVSYILKE
+78 VSTHAVSNVAYILKE
-93 NHLCIEEMADSF
+93 NHICIEEMADSF
-105 SRMPEFLLTEELL
+105 SRMPEFLLTEKLL

-129 LAVIHPDD
+129 IAVIGSDEME
-137 IKFSKPVFCEL
+137 FSEPVFCDL
-148 FYEWIKEHPEMYE
+148 FYEWIEEHPEMYE
-161 RTFISYIPNH
+161 KTLISYIPNH

-181 PENKKSVLVGV
+181 QEKTVLIGV

-206 FQGRGQSLIVNKM
+206 FQGRGQSLIVNKE
-219 GEVIFSPE
+219 GKVVFSPE
-227 EEQKSI
+227 EEQKTI
-233 YDVHITKESPKDEC
+233 YDVYIGKGSQKEEC
-247 LGNLVLEKLKED
+247 LGNLILEKLKENY
-259 HQGIFEI
+259 QGIFEV
-266 KDKKNSRILVS
+266 KDRQNSRILVS
-277 VRLLD
+277 VRPLD
-282 VNDWALL
+282 VNDWVLL

-296 LSKTSIRP
+296 LSKTSTRP
-304 VIYFISIILF
+304 IIYFISIILF
-314 SACVFIIVLRYI
+314 SACVFIAVLRYI

-331 KMICQLK
+331 KMIHQLK
-338 DFAFVDPITSG
+338 DFAFVDPITNG
-349 ANSLAFQMEGKKLI
+349 VNSLAFQMEGSRMI
-363 AEAEPCSYA
+363 SEAEPGSYA
-372 IVFFNIVNFKQ
+372 VVFFNIINFKQ

-393 NKVLKYIYCNMEK
+393 NKVLKYIYGSMLE
-406 ILALDECAAR
+406 ILAPDECAAR
-416 SEIDHYFLLLH
+416 SEIDHYFLLLR
-427 YTSEEEMKIRITD
+427 YTSEDELKTRISD
-440 LIDKIGSFPTCSIIK
+440 LVERIDSFKNCSEIK
-455 DAKFSFDFSI
+455 KTKFNFDFSI
-465 GIYVIGD
+465 GIYVIED
-472 MTEEIRSCQG
+472 ITEEIRLCQG

-500 DNSLVRKELYYK
+500 DNTLVRKELYDK
-512 QLSEMFESALEKE
+512 QLSEMFETALEKE

-535 YLNGKKQPAAEALI
+535 YLNCEENPAAEALI
-549 RWKNA
+549 RWKNPK
-554 REGMIY
+554 EGMIY

-611 KTGSMEFVDHIIALK
+611 KTGSMEFVNHIITLK

>member
-1 MNIYLMIFTEE
+1 MIFMEE
-12 SIMKEKA
+12 SIMKEMA

-25 TSSEDIFPIETSFNK
+25 MNGEETLPGEVSFNK
-40 KGVFFISCALL
+40 KGVFLISCALL
-51 CIILLFFGN
+51 GIIMLFFFN
-60 TMYMKQKL
+60 TLYMKQKL
-68 IGETRRYVAD
+68 IGETRRYVSD
-78 VSTHAAANVSYILKE
+78 VSTHAVSNVAYILKE
-93 NHLCIEEMADSF
+93 NHICIEEMADSF
-105 SRMPEFLLTEELL
+105 SRMPEFLLTEKLL

-129 LAVIHPDD
+129 IAVIGSDEME
-137 IKFSKPVFCEL
+137 FSEPVFCDL
-148 FYEWIKEHPEMYE
+148 FYEWIEEHPEMYE
-161 RTFISYIPNH
+161 KTLISYIPNH

-181 PENKKSVLVGV
+181 QEKTVLIGV

-206 FQGRGQSLIVNKM
+206 FQGRGQSLIVNKE
-219 GEVIFSPE
+219 GKVVFSPE
-227 EEQKSI
+227 EEQKTI
-233 YDVHITKESPKDEC
+233 YDVYIGKGSQKEEC
-247 LGNLVLEKLKED
+247 LGNLILEKLKENY
-259 HQGIFEI
+259 QGIFEV
-266 KDKKNSRILVS
+266 KDRQNSRILVS
-277 VRLLD
+277 VRTLD
-282 VNDWALL
+282 VNDWVLL

-296 LSKTSIRP
+296 LSKTSTRP
-304 VIYFISIILF
+304 IIYFISIILF
-314 SACVFIIVLRYI
+314 SACVFIAVLRYI

-331 KMICQLK
+331 KMIHQLK
-338 DFAFVDPITSG
+338 DFAFVDPITNG
-349 ANSLAFQMEGKKLI
+349 VNSLAFQMEGSRMI
-363 AEAEPCSYA
+363 SEAEPGSYA
-372 IVFFNIVNFKQ
+372 VVFFNIINFKQ

-393 NKVLKYIYCNMEK
+393 NKVLKYIYGSMLE
-406 ILALDECAAR
+406 ILAPDECAAR
-416 SEIDHYFLLLH
+416 SEIDHYFLLLR
-427 YTSEEEMKIRITD
+427 YTSEDELKTRISD
-440 LIDKIGSFPTCSIIK
+440 LVERIDSFKNCSEIK
-455 DAKFSFDFSI
+455 KTKFNFDFSI
-465 GIYVIGD
+465 GIYVIED
-472 MTEEIRSCQG
+472 ITEEIRLCQG

-500 DNSLVRKELYYK
+500 DNTLVRKELYDK
-512 QLSEMFESALEKE
+512 QLSEMFETALEKE

-535 YLNGKKQPAAEALI
+535 YLNCEENPAAEALI
-549 RWKNA
+549 RWKNPK
-554 REGMIY
+554 EGMIY

-611 KTGSMEFVDHIIALK
+611 KTGSMEFVNHIITLK

>member
-1 MNIYLMIFTEE
+1 MIFMEE
-12 SIMKEKA
+12 SIMKEMA

-25 TSSEDIFPIETSFNK
+25 MNGEETLPGEVSFNK
-40 KGVFFISCALL
+40 KGVFLISCALL
-51 CIILLFFGN
+51 GIIMLFFFN
-60 TMYMKQKL
+60 TLYMKQKL
-68 IGETRRYVAD
+68 IGETRRYVSD
-78 VSTHAAANVSYILKE
+78 VSTHAVSNVAYILKE
-93 NHLCIEEMADSF
+93 NHICIEEMADSF
-105 SRMPEFLLTEELL
+105 SRMPEFLLTEKLL

-129 LAVIHPDD
+129 IAVIGSDEME
-137 IKFSKPVFCEL
+137 FSEPVFCDL
-148 FYEWIKEHPEMYE
+148 FYEWVEEHPEMYE
-161 RTFISYIPNH
+161 KTLISYIPNH

-181 PENKKSVLVGV
+181 QEKTVLIGV

-206 FQGRGQSLIVNKM
+206 FQGRGQSLIVNKE
-219 GEVIFSPE
+219 GKVVFSPE
-227 EEQKSI
+227 EEQKTI
-233 YDVHITKESPKDEC
+233 YDVYIGKGSQKEEC
-247 LGNLVLEKLKED
+247 LGNLILEKLKENY
-259 HQGIFEI
+259 QGIFEV
-266 KDKKNSRILVS
+266 KDRQNSRILVS
-277 VRLLD
+277 VRPLD
-282 VNDWALL
+282 VNDWVLL

-296 LSKTSIRP
+296 LSKTSTRP
-304 VIYFISIILF
+304 IIYFISIILF
-314 SACVFIIVLRYI
+314 SACVFIAVLRYI

-331 KMICQLK
+331 KMIHQLK
-338 DFAFVDPITSG
+338 DFAFVDPITNG
-349 ANSLAFQMEGKKLI
+349 VNSLAFQMEGSRMI
-363 AEAEPCSYA
+363 SEAEPGSYA
-372 IVFFNIVNFKQ
+372 VVFFNIINFKQ

-393 NKVLKYIYCNMEK
+393 NKVLKYIYGSMLE
-406 ILALDECAAR
+406 ILAPDECAAR
-416 SEIDHYFLLLH
+416 SEIDHYFLLLR
-427 YTSEEEMKIRITD
+427 YTSEDELKTRISD
-440 LIDKIGSFPTCSIIK
+440 LVERIDSFKNCSEIK
-455 DAKFSFDFSI
+455 KTKFNFDFSI
-465 GIYVIGD
+465 GIYVIED
-472 MTEEIRSCQG
+472 ITEEIRLCQG

-500 DNSLVRKELYYK
+500 DNTLVRKELYDK
-512 QLSEMFESALEKE
+512 QLSEMFETAVEKE

-535 YLNGKKQPAAEALI
+535 YLNCEENPAAEALI
-549 RWKNA
+549 RWKNPK
-554 REGMIY
+554 EGMIY

-611 KTGSMEFVDHIIALK
+611 KTGSMEFVNHIITLK

>member
-1 MNIYLMIFTEE
+1 MIFMEE
-12 SIMKEKA
+12 SIMKEMA

-25 TSSEDIFPIETSFNK
+25 MNGEETLPGEVSFNK
-40 KGVFFISCALL
+40 KGVFLISCALL
-51 CIILLFFGN
+51 GIIMLFFFN
-60 TMYMKQKL
+60 TLYMKQKL
-68 IGETRRYVAD
+68 IGETRRYVSD
-78 VSTHAAANVSYILKE
+78 VSTHAVSNVAYILKE
-93 NHLCIEEMADSF
+93 NHICIEEMADSF
-105 SRMPEFLLTEELL
+105 SRMPEFLLTEKLL

-129 LAVIHPDD
+129 IAVIGSDEME
-137 IKFSKPVFCEL
+137 FSEPVFCDL
-148 FYEWIKEHPEMYE
+148 FYEWIEEHPEMYE
-161 RTFISYIPNH
+161 KTLISYIPNH

-181 PENKKSVLVGV
+181 QEKTVLIGV

-206 FQGRGQSLIVNKM
+206 FQGRGQSLIVNKE
-219 GEVIFSPE
+219 GKVVFSPE
-227 EEQKSI
+227 EEQKTI
-233 YDVHITKESPKDEC
+233 YDVYIGKGSQKEEC
-247 LGNLVLEKLKED
+247 LGNLILEKLKENY
-259 HQGIFEI
+259 QGIFEV
-266 KDKKNSRILVS
+266 KDRQNSRILVS
-277 VRLLD
+277 VRPLD
-282 VNDWALL
+282 VNDWVLL

-296 LSKTSIRP
+296 LSKTSTRP
-304 VIYFISIILF
+304 IIYFISIILF
-314 SACVFIIVLRYI
+314 SACVFIAVLRYI

-331 KMICQLK
+331 KMIHQLK
-338 DFAFVDPITSG
+338 DFAFVDPITNG
-349 ANSLAFQMEGKKLI
+349 VNSLAFQMEGSRMI
-363 AEAEPCSYA
+363 SEAEPGSYA
-372 IVFFNIVNFKQ
+372 VVFFNIINFKQ

-393 NKVLKYIYCNMEK
+393 NKVLKYIYGSMLE
-406 ILALDECAAR
+406 ILAPDECAAR
-416 SEIDHYFLLLH
+416 SEIDHYFLLLR
-427 YTSEEEMKIRITD
+427 YTSEDELKTRISD
-440 LIDKIGSFPTCSIIK
+440 LVERIDSFKNCSEIK
-455 DAKFSFDFSI
+455 KTKFNFDFSI
-465 GIYVIGD
+465 GIYVIED
-472 MTEEIRSCQG
+472 ITEEIRLCQG

-500 DNSLVRKELYYK
+500 DNTLVRKELYDK
-512 QLSEMFESALEKE
+512 QLSEMFETALEKE

-535 YLNGKKQPAAEALI
+535 YLNCEENPAAEALI
-549 RWKNA
+549 RWKNPK
-554 REGMIY
+554 EGMIY

-611 KTGSMEFVDHIIALK
+611 KTGSMEFVNHIITLK

-729 YEDQVRHLKEADC
+729 YEEQVQHLREAGC
-742 DMIQGY
+742 DMVQGY

>member
-1 MNIYLMIFTEE
+1 MIFMEE
-12 SIMKEKA
+12 SIMKEMA

-25 TSSEDIFPIETSFNK
+25 MNGEETLPGEVSFNK
-40 KGVFFISCALL
+40 KGVFLISCALL
-51 CIILLFFGN
+51 GIIMLFFFN
-60 TMYMKQKL
+60 TLYMKQKL
-68 IGETRRYVAD
+68 IGETRRYVSD
-78 VSTHAAANVSYILKE
+78 VSTHAVSNVAYILKE
-93 NHLCIEEMADSF
+93 NHICIEEMADSF
-105 SRMPEFLLTEELL
+105 SRMPEFLLTEKLL

-129 LAVIHPDD
+129 IAVIGSDEME
-137 IKFSKPVFCEL
+137 FSEPVFCDL
-148 FYEWIKEHPEMYE
+148 FYEWIEEHPEMYE
-161 RTFISYIPNH
+161 KTLISYIPNH

-181 PENKKSVLVGV
+181 QEKTVLIGV

-206 FQGRGQSLIVNKM
+206 FQGRGQSLIVNKE
-219 GEVIFSPE
+219 GKVVFSPE
-227 EEQKSI
+227 EEQKTI
-233 YDVHITKESPKDEC
+233 YDVYIGKGSQKEEC
-247 LGNLVLEKLKED
+247 LGNLILEKLKENY
-259 HQGIFEI
+259 QGIFEV
-266 KDKKNSRILVS
+266 KDRQNSRILVS
-277 VRLLD
+277 VRPLD
-282 VNDWALL
+282 VNDWVLL

-296 LSKTSIRP
+296 LSKTSTRP
-304 VIYFISIILF
+304 IIYFISIILF
-314 SACVFIIVLRYI
+314 SACVFIAVLRYI

-331 KMICQLK
+331 KMIHQLK
-338 DFAFVDPITSG
+338 DFAFVDPITNG
-349 ANSLAFQMEGKKLI
+349 VNSLAFQMEGSRMI
-363 AEAEPCSYA
+363 SEAEPGSYA
-372 IVFFNIVNFKQ
+372 VVFFNIINFKQ

-393 NKVLKYIYCNMEK
+393 NKVLKYIYGSMLE
-406 ILALDECAAR
+406 ILAPDECAAR
-416 SEIDHYFLLLH
+416 SEIDHYFLLLR
-427 YTSEEEMKIRITD
+427 YTSEDELKTRISD
-440 LIDKIGSFPTCSIIK
+440 LVERIDSFKNCSEIK
-455 DAKFSFDFSI
+455 KTKFNFDFSI
-465 GIYVIGD
+465 GIYVIED
-472 MTEEIRSCQG
+472 ITEEIRLCQG

-500 DNSLVRKELYYK
+500 DNTLVRKELYDK
-512 QLSEMFESALEKE
+512 QLSEMFETALEKE

-535 YLNGKKQPAAEALI
+535 YLNCEENPAAEALI
-549 RWKNA
+549 RWKNPK
-554 REGMIY
+554 EGMIY

-611 KTGSMEFVDHIIALK
+611 KTGSMEFVNHIITLK

-672 FGYGFS
+672 FEYGFS

>member
-1 MNIYLMIFTEE
+1 MIFMEE
-12 SIMKEKA
+12 SIMKEMA

-25 TSSEDIFPIETSFNK
+25 MNGEETLPGEVSFNK
-40 KGVFFISCALL
+40 KGVFLISCALL
-51 CIILLFFGN
+51 GIIMLFFFN
-60 TMYMKQKL
+60 TLYMKQKL
-68 IGETRRYVAD
+68 IGETRRYVSD
-78 VSTHAAANVSYILKE
+78 VSTHAVSNVAYILKE
-93 NHLCIEEMADSF
+93 NHICIEEMADSF
-105 SRMPEFLLTEELL
+105 SRMPEFLLTEKLL

-129 LAVIHPDD
+129 IAVIGSDEME
-137 IKFSKPVFCEL
+137 FSEPVFCDL
-148 FYEWIKEHPEMYE
+148 FYEWIEEYPEMYE
-161 RTFISYIPNH
+161 KTLISYIPNH

-181 PENKKSVLVGV
+181 QEKTVLIGV

-206 FQGRGQSLIVNKM
+206 FQGRGQSLIVNKE
-219 GEVIFSPE
+219 GKVVFSPE
-227 EEQKSI
+227 EEQKTI
-233 YDVHITKESPKDEC
+233 YDVYIGKGSQKEEC
-247 LGNLVLEKLKED
+247 LGNLILEKLKENY
-259 HQGIFEI
+259 QGIFEV
-266 KDKKNSRILVS
+266 KDRQNSRILVS
-277 VRLLD
+277 VRPLD
-282 VNDWALL
+282 VNDWVLL

-296 LSKTSIRP
+296 LSKTSTRP
-304 VIYFISIILF
+304 IIYFISIILF
-314 SACVFIIVLRYI
+314 SACVFIAVLRYI

-331 KMICQLK
+331 KMIHQLK
-338 DFAFVDPITSG
+338 DFAFVDPITNG
-349 ANSLAFQMEGKKLI
+349 VNSLAFQMEGSRMI
-363 AEAEPCSYA
+363 SEAEPGSYA
-372 IVFFNIVNFKQ
+372 VVFFNIINFKQ

-393 NKVLKYIYCNMEK
+393 NKVLKYIYGSMLE
-406 ILALDECAAR
+406 ILAPDECAAR
-416 SEIDHYFLLLH
+416 SEIDHYFLLLR
-427 YTSEEEMKIRITD
+427 YTSEDELKTRISD
-440 LIDKIGSFPTCSIIK
+440 LVERIDSFKNCSEIK
-455 DAKFSFDFSI
+455 KTKFNFDFSI
-465 GIYVIGD
+465 GIYVIED
-472 MTEEIRSCQG
+472 ITEEIRLCQG

-490 GQRKNTCTFY
+490 GQRKNICTFY
-500 DNSLVRKELYYK
+500 DNTLVRKELYDK
-512 QLSEMFESALEKE
+512 QLSEMFETALEKE

-535 YLNGKKQPAAEALI
+535 YLNCEENPAAEALI
-549 RWKNA
+549 RWKNPK
-554 REGMIY
+554 EGMIY

-611 KTGSMEFVDHIIALK
+611 KTGSMEFVNHITTLK

>member
-1 MNIYLMIFTEE
+1 MIFMEE
-12 SIMKEKA
+12 SIMKEMA

-25 TSSEDIFPIETSFNK
+25 MNGEETLPGEVSFNK
-40 KGVFFISCALL
+40 KGVFLISCALL
-51 CIILLFFGN
+51 GIIMLFFFN
-60 TMYMKQKL
+60 TLYMKQKL
-68 IGETRRYVAD
+68 IGETRRYVSD
-78 VSTHAAANVSYILKE
+78 VSTHAVSNVAYILKE
-93 NHLCIEEMADSF
+93 NHICIEEMADSF
-105 SRMPEFLLTEELL
+105 SRMPEFLLTEKLL

-129 LAVIHPDD
+129 IAVIGSDEME
-137 IKFSKPVFCEL
+137 FSEPVFCDL
-148 FYEWIKEHPEMYE
+148 FYEWVEEHPEMYE
-161 RTFISYIPNH
+161 KTLISYIPNH

-181 PENKKSVLVGV
+181 QEKTVLIGV

-206 FQGRGQSLIVNKM
+206 FQGRGQSLIVNKE
-219 GEVIFSPE
+219 GKVVFSPE
-227 EEQKSI
+227 EEQKTI
-233 YDVHITKESPKDEC
+233 YDVYIGKGSQKEEC
-247 LGNLVLEKLKED
+247 LGNLILEKLKENY
-259 HQGIFEI
+259 QGIFEV
-266 KDKKNSRILVS
+266 KDRQNSRILVS
-277 VRLLD
+277 VRPLD
-282 VNDWALL
+282 VNDWVLL

-296 LSKTSIRP
+296 LSKTSTRP
-304 VIYFISIILF
+304 IIYFISIILF
-314 SACVFIIVLRYI
+314 SACVFIAVLRYI

-331 KMICQLK
+331 KMIHQLK
-338 DFAFVDPITSG
+338 DFAFVDPITNG
-349 ANSLAFQMEGKKLI
+349 VNSLAFQMEGSRMI
-363 AEAEPCSYA
+363 SEAEPGSYA
-372 IVFFNIVNFKQ
+372 VVFFNIINFKQ

-393 NKVLKYIYCNMEK
+393 NKVLKYIYGSMLE
-406 ILALDECAAR
+406 ILAPDECAAR
-416 SEIDHYFLLLH
+416 SEIDHYFLLLR
-427 YTSEEEMKIRITD
+427 YTSEDELKTRISD
-440 LIDKIGSFPTCSIIK
+440 LVERIDSFKNCSEIK
-455 DAKFSFDFSI
+455 KTKFNFDFSI
-465 GIYVIGD
+465 GIYVIED
-472 MTEEIRSCQG
+472 IIEEIRLCQG

-500 DNSLVRKELYYK
+500 DNTLVRKELYDK
-512 QLSEMFESALEKE
+512 QLSEMFETALEKE

-535 YLNGKKQPAAEALI
+535 YLNCEENPAAEALI
-549 RWKNA
+549 RWKNPK
-554 REGMIY
+554 EGMIY

-611 KTGSMEFVDHIIALK
+611 KTGSMEFVNHIITLK

>member
-1 MNIYLMIFTEE
+1 MIFMEE
-12 SIMKEKA
+12 SIMKEMA

-25 TSSEDIFPIETSFNK
+25 MNGEETLPGEVSFNK
-40 KGVFFISCALL
+40 KGVFLISCALL
-51 CIILLFFGN
+51 GIIMLFFFN
-60 TMYMKQKL
+60 TLYMKQKL
-68 IGETRRYVAD
+68 IGETRRYVSD
-78 VSTHAAANVSYILKE
+78 VSTHAVSNVAYILKE
-93 NHLCIEEMADSF
+93 NHICIEEMADSF
-105 SRMPEFLLTEELL
+105 SRMPEFLLTEKLL

-129 LAVIHPDD
+129 IAVIGSDEME
-137 IKFSKPVFCEL
+137 FSEPVFCDL
-148 FYEWIKEHPEMYE
+148 FYEWIEEHPEMYE
-161 RTFISYIPNH
+161 KTLISYIPNH

-181 PENKKSVLVGV
+181 QEKTVLIGV

-206 FQGRGQSLIVNKM
+206 FQGRGQSLIVNKE
-219 GEVIFSPE
+219 GKVVFSPE
-227 EEQKSI
+227 EEQKTI
-233 YDVHITKESPKDEC
+233 YDVYIGKGSQKEEC
-247 LGNLVLEKLKED
+247 LGNLILEKLKENY
-259 HQGIFEI
+259 QGIFEV
-266 KDKKNSRILVS
+266 KDRQNSRILVS
-277 VRLLD
+277 VRPLD
-282 VNDWALL
+282 VNDWVLL

-296 LSKTSIRP
+296 LSKTSTRP
-304 VIYFISIILF
+304 IIYFISIILF
-314 SACVFIIVLRYI
+314 SACVFIAVLRYI

-331 KMICQLK
+331 KMIHQLK
-338 DFAFVDPITSG
+338 DLAFVDPITNG
-349 ANSLAFQMEGKKLI
+349 VNSLAFQMEGSRMI
-363 AEAEPCSYA
+363 SEAEPGSYA
-372 IVFFNIVNFKQ
+372 VVFFNIINFKQ

-393 NKVLKYIYCNMEK
+393 NKVLKYIYGSMLE
-406 ILALDECAAR
+406 ILAPDECAAR
-416 SEIDHYFLLLH
+416 SEIDHYFLLLR
-427 YTSEEEMKIRITD
+427 YTSEDELKTRISD
-440 LIDKIGSFPTCSIIK
+440 LVERIDSFKNCSEIK
-455 DAKFSFDFSI
+455 KTKFNFDFSI
-465 GIYVIGD
+465 GIYVIED
-472 MTEEIRSCQG
+472 ITEEIRLCQG

-500 DNSLVRKELYYK
+500 DNTLVRKELYDK
-512 QLSEMFESALEKE
+512 QLSEMFETALEKE

-535 YLNGKKQPAAEALI
+535 YLNCEENPAAEALI
-549 RWKNA
+549 RWKNPK
-554 REGMIY
+554 EGMIY

-633 GILEIEM
+633 DILEIEM

>member
-1 MNIYLMIFTEE
+1 MIFMEE
-12 SIMKEKA
+12 SIMKEMA

-25 TSSEDIFPIETSFNK
+25 MNGEETLPGEVSFNK
-40 KGVFFISCALL
+40 KGVFLISCALL
-51 CIILLFFGN
+51 GIIMLFFFN
-60 TMYMKQKL
+60 TLYMKQKL
-68 IGETRRYVAD
+68 IGETRRYVSD
-78 VSTHAAANVSYILKE
+78 VSTHAVSNVAYILKE
-93 NHLCIEEMADSF
+93 NHICIEEMADSF
-105 SRMPEFLLTEELL
+105 SRMPEFLLTEKLL

-129 LAVIHPDD
+129 IAVIGSDEME
-137 IKFSKPVFCEL
+137 FSEPVFCDL
-148 FYEWIKEHPEMYE
+148 FYEWVEEHPEMYE
-161 RTFISYIPNH
+161 KTLISYIPNH

-181 PENKKSVLVGV
+181 QEKTVLIGV

-206 FQGRGQSLIVNKM
+206 FQGRGQSLIVNKE
-219 GEVIFSPE
+219 GKVVFSPE
-227 EEQKSI
+227 EEQKTI
-233 YDVHITKESPKDEC
+233 YDVYIGKGSQKEEC
-247 LGNLVLEKLKED
+247 LGNLILEKLKENY
-259 HQGIFEI
+259 QGIFEV
-266 KDKKNSRILVS
+266 KDRQNSRILVS
-277 VRLLD
+277 VRTLD
-282 VNDWALL
+282 VNDWVLL

-296 LSKTSIRP
+296 LSKTSTRP
-304 VIYFISIILF
+304 IIYFISIILF
-314 SACVFIIVLRYI
+314 SACVFIAVLRYI

-331 KMICQLK
+331 KMIHQLK
-338 DFAFVDPITSG
+338 DFAFVDPITNG
-349 ANSLAFQMEGKKLI
+349 VNSLAFQMEGSRMI
-363 AEAEPCSYA
+363 SEAEPGSYA
-372 IVFFNIVNFKQ
+372 VVFFNIINFKQ

-393 NKVLKYIYCNMEK
+393 NKVLKYIYGSMLE
-406 ILALDECAAR
+406 ILAPDECAAR
-416 SEIDHYFLLLH
+416 SEIDHYFLLLR
-427 YTSEEEMKIRITD
+427 YTSEDELKTRISD
-440 LIDKIGSFPTCSIIK
+440 LVERIDSFKNCSEIK
-455 DAKFSFDFSI
+455 KRKFNFDFSI
-465 GIYVIGD
+465 GIYVIED
-472 MTEEIRSCQG
+472 ITEEIRLCQG

-500 DNSLVRKELYYK
+500 DNILVRKELYDK
-512 QLSEMFESALEKE
+512 QLSEMFETALEKE

-535 YLNGKKQPAAEALI
+535 YLNCEENPAAEALI
-549 RWKNA
+549 RWKNPK
-554 REGMIY
+554 EGMIY

-594 EKKEIF
+594 EKKEMF

-611 KTGSMEFVDHIIALK
+611 KTGSMEFVNHIITLK

>member
-1 MNIYLMIFTEE
+1 MIFMEE
-12 SIMKEKA
+12 SIMKEMA

-25 TSSEDIFPIETSFNK
+25 MNGEETLPGEVSFNK
-40 KGVFFISCALL
+40 KGVFLISCALL
-51 CIILLFFGN
+51 GIIMLFFFN
-60 TMYMKQKL
+60 TLYMKQKL
-68 IGETRRYVAD
+68 IGETRRYVSD
-78 VSTHAAANVSYILKE
+78 VSTHAVSNVAYILKE
-93 NHLCIEEMADSF
+93 NHICIEEMADSF
-105 SRMPEFLLTEELL
+105 SRMPEFLLTEKLL

-129 LAVIHPDD
+129 IAVIGSDEME
-137 IKFSKPVFCEL
+137 FSEPVFCDL
-148 FYEWIKEHPEMYE
+148 FYEWIEEHPEMYE
-161 RTFISYIPNH
+161 KTLISYIPNH

-181 PENKKSVLVGV
+181 QEKTVLIGV

-206 FQGRGQSLIVNKM
+206 FQGRGQSLIVNKE
-219 GEVIFSPE
+219 GKVVFSPE
-227 EEQKSI
+227 EEQKTI
-233 YDVHITKESPKDEC
+233 YDVYIGKGSQKEEC
-247 LGNLVLEKLKED
+247 LGNLILEKLKENY
-259 HQGIFEI
+259 QGIFEV
-266 KDKKNSRILVS
+266 KDRQNSRILVS
-277 VRLLD
+277 VRTLD
-282 VNDWALL
+282 VNDWVLL

-296 LSKTSIRP
+296 LSKTSTRP
-304 VIYFISIILF
+304 IIYFISIILF
-314 SACVFIIVLRYI
+314 SACVFIAVLRYI

-331 KMICQLK
+331 KMIHQLK
-338 DFAFVDPITSG
+338 DFAFVDPITNG
-349 ANSLAFQMEGKKLI
+349 VNSLAFQMEGSRMI
-363 AEAEPCSYA
+363 SEAEPGSYA
-372 IVFFNIVNFKQ
+372 VVFFNIINFKQ

-393 NKVLKYIYCNMEK
+393 NKVLKYIYGSMLE
-406 ILALDECAAR
+406 ILAPDECAAR
-416 SEIDHYFLLLH
+416 SEIDHYFLLLR
-427 YTSEEEMKIRITD
+427 YTSEDELKTRISD
-440 LIDKIGSFPTCSIIK
+440 LVERIDSFKNCSEIK
-455 DAKFSFDFSI
+455 KRKFNFDFSI
-465 GIYVIGD
+465 GIYVIED
-472 MTEEIRSCQG
+472 ITEEIRLCQG

-500 DNSLVRKELYYK
+500 DNILVRKELYDK
-512 QLSEMFESALEKE
+512 QLSEMFETALEKE

-535 YLNGKKQPAAEALI
+535 YLNCEENPAAEALI
-549 RWKNA
+549 RWKNPK
-554 REGMIY
+554 EGMIY

-594 EKKEIF
+594 EKKEMF

-611 KTGSMEFVDHIIALK
+611 KTGSMEFVNHIITLK

>member
-1 MNIYLMIFTEE
+1 MIFMEE
-12 SIMKEKA
+12 SIMKEMA

-25 TSSEDIFPIETSFNK
+25 MNGEETLPGEVSFNK
-40 KGVFFISCALL
+40 KGVFLISCALL
-51 CIILLFFGN
+51 GIIMLFFFN
-60 TMYMKQKL
+60 TLYMKQKL
-68 IGETRRYVAD
+68 IGETRRYVSD
-78 VSTHAAANVSYILKE
+78 VSTHAVSNVAYILKE
-93 NHLCIEEMADSF
+93 NHICIEEMADSF
-105 SRMPEFLLTEELL
+105 SRMPEFLLTEKLL

-129 LAVIHPDD
+129 IAVIGSDEME
-137 IKFSKPVFCEL
+137 FSEPVFCDL
-148 FYEWIKEHPEMYE
+148 FYEWIEEHPEMYE
-161 RTFISYIPNH
+161 KTLISYIPNH

-181 PENKKSVLVGV
+181 QEKTVLIGV

-206 FQGRGQSLIVNKM
+206 FQGRGQSLIVNKE
-219 GEVIFSPE
+219 GKVVFSPE
-227 EEQKSI
+227 EEQKTI
-233 YDVHITKESPKDEC
+233 YDVYIGKGSQKEEC
-247 LGNLVLEKLKED
+247 LGNLILEKLKENY
-259 HQGIFEI
+259 QGIFEV
-266 KDKKNSRILVS
+266 KDRQNSRILVS
-277 VRLLD
+277 VRPLD
-282 VNDWALL
+282 VNDWVLL

-296 LSKTSIRP
+296 LSKTSTRP
-304 VIYFISIILF
+304 IIYFISIILF
-314 SACVFIIVLRYI
+314 SACVFIAVLRYI

-331 KMICQLK
+331 KMIHQLK
-338 DFAFVDPITSG
+338 DFVFVDPITNG
-349 ANSLAFQMEGKKLI
+349 VNSLAFQMEGSRMI
-363 AEAEPCSYA
+363 SEAEPGSYA
-372 IVFFNIVNFKQ
+372 VVFFNIINFKQ

-393 NKVLKYIYCNMEK
+393 NKVLKYIYGSMLE
-406 ILALDECAAR
+406 ILAPDECAAR
-416 SEIDHYFLLLH
+416 SEIDHYFLLLR
-427 YTSEEEMKIRITD
+427 YTSEDELKTRISD
-440 LIDKIGSFPTCSIIK
+440 LVERIDSFKNCSEIK
-455 DAKFSFDFSI
+455 KTKFNFDFSI
-465 GIYVIGD
+465 GIYVIED
-472 MTEEIRSCQG
+472 ITEEIRLCQG

-500 DNSLVRKELYYK
+500 DNTLVRKELYDK
-512 QLSEMFESALEKE
+512 QLSEMFETALEKE

-535 YLNGKKQPAAEALI
+535 YLNCEENPAAEALI
-549 RWKNA
+549 RWKNPK
-554 REGMIY
+554 EGMIY

-611 KTGSMEFVDHIIALK
+611 KTGSMEFVNHIITLK

>member
-1 MNIYLMIFTEE
+1 MIFMEE
-12 SIMKEKA
+12 SIMKEMA

-25 TSSEDIFPIETSFNK
+25 MNGEETLPGEVSFNK
-40 KGVFFISCALL
+40 KGVFLISCALL
-51 CIILLFFGN
+51 GIIMLFFFN
-60 TMYMKQKL
+60 TLYMKQKL
-68 IGETRRYVAD
+68 IGETRRYVSD
-78 VSTHAAANVSYILKE
+78 VSTHAVSNVAYILKE
-93 NHLCIEEMADSF
+93 NHICIEEMADSF
-105 SRMPEFLLTEELL
+105 SRMPEFLLTEKLL

-129 LAVIHPDD
+129 IAVIGSDEME
-137 IKFSKPVFCEL
+137 FSEPVFCDL
-148 FYEWIKEHPEMYE
+148 FYEWIEEHPEMYE
-161 RTFISYIPNH
+161 KTLISYIPNH

-181 PENKKSVLVGV
+181 QEKTVLIGV

-206 FQGRGQSLIVNKM
+206 FQGRGQSLIVNKE
-219 GEVIFSPE
+219 GKVVFSPE
-227 EEQKSI
+227 EEQKTI
-233 YDVHITKESPKDEC
+233 YDVYIGKGSQKEEC
-247 LGNLVLEKLKED
+247 LGNLILEKLKENY
-259 HQGIFEI
+259 QGIFEV
-266 KDKKNSRILVS
+266 KDRQNSRILVS
-277 VRLLD
+277 VRPLD
-282 VNDWALL
+282 VNDWVLL

-296 LSKTSIRP
+296 LSKTSTRP
-304 VIYFISIILF
+304 IIYFISIILF
-314 SACVFIIVLRYI
+314 SACVFIAVLRYI

-331 KMICQLK
+331 KMIHQLK
-338 DFAFVDPITSG
+338 DFTFVDPITNG
-349 ANSLAFQMEGKKLI
+349 VNSLAFQMEGSRMI
-363 AEAEPCSYA
+363 SEAEPGSYA
-372 IVFFNIVNFKQ
+372 VVFFNIINFKQ

-393 NKVLKYIYCNMEK
+393 NKVLKYIYGSMLE
-406 ILALDECAAR
+406 ILAPDECAAR
-416 SEIDHYFLLLH
+416 SEIDHYFLLLR
-427 YTSEEEMKIRITD
+427 YTSEDELKTRISD
-440 LIDKIGSFPTCSIIK
+440 LVERIDSFKNCSEIK
-455 DAKFSFDFSI
+455 KTKFNFDFSI
-465 GIYVIGD
+465 GIYVIED
-472 MTEEIRSCQG
+472 ITEEIRLCQG

-500 DNSLVRKELYYK
+500 DNTLVRKELYDK
-512 QLSEMFESALEKE
+512 QLSEMFETALEKE

-535 YLNGKKQPAAEALI
+535 YLNCEENPAAEALI
-549 RWKNA
+549 RWKNPK
-554 REGMIY
+554 EGMIY

-611 KTGSMEFVDHIIALK
+611 KTGSMEFVNHIITLK

>member
-1 MNIYLMIFTEE
+1 MIFMEE
-12 SIMKEKA
+12 SIMKEMA

-25 TSSEDIFPIETSFNK
+25 MNGEETLPGEVSFNK
-40 KGVFFISCALL
+40 KGVFLISCALL
-51 CIILLFFGN
+51 GIIVLFFFN
-60 TMYMKQKL
+60 TLYMKQKL
-68 IGETRRYVAD
+68 IGETRRYVSD
-78 VSTHAAANVSYILKE
+78 VSTHAVSNVAYILKE
-93 NHLCIEEMADSF
+93 NHICIEEMADSF
-105 SRMPEFLLTEELL
+105 SRMPEFLLTEKLL

-129 LAVIHPDD
+129 IAVIGSDEME
-137 IKFSKPVFCEL
+137 FSEPVFCDL
-148 FYEWIKEHPEMYE
+148 FYEWIEEHPEMYE
-161 RTFISYIPNH
+161 KTLISYIPNH

-181 PENKKSVLVGV
+181 QEKTVLIGV

-206 FQGRGQSLIVNKM
+206 FQGRGQSLIVNKE
-219 GEVIFSPE
+219 GKVVFSPE
-227 EEQKSI
+227 EEQKTI
-233 YDVHITKESPKDEC
+233 YDVYIGKGSQKEEC
-247 LGNLVLEKLKED
+247 LGNLILEKLKENY
-259 HQGIFEI
+259 QGIFEV
-266 KDKKNSRILVS
+266 KDRQNSRILVS
-277 VRLLD
+277 VRPLD
-282 VNDWALL
+282 VNDWVLL

-296 LSKTSIRP
+296 LSKTSTRP
-304 VIYFISIILF
+304 IIYFISIILF
-314 SACVFIIVLRYI
+314 SACVFIAVLRYI

-331 KMICQLK
+331 KMIHQLK
-338 DFAFVDPITSG
+338 DFAFVDPITNG
-349 ANSLAFQMEGKKLI
+349 VNSLAFQMEGSRMI
-363 AEAEPCSYA
+363 SEAEPGSYA
-372 IVFFNIVNFKQ
+372 VVFFNIINFKQ

-393 NKVLKYIYCNMEK
+393 NKVLKYIYGSMLE
-406 ILALDECAAR
+406 ILAPDECAAR
-416 SEIDHYFLLLH
+416 SEIDHYFLLLR
-427 YTSEEEMKIRITD
+427 YTSEDELKTRISD
-440 LIDKIGSFPTCSIIK
+440 LVERIDSFKNCSEIK
-455 DAKFSFDFSI
+455 KTKFNFDFSI
-465 GIYVIGD
+465 GIYVIED
-472 MTEEIRSCQG
+472 ITEEIRLCQG

-500 DNSLVRKELYYK
+500 DNTLVRKELYDK
-512 QLSEMFESALEKE
+512 QLSEMFETALEKE

-535 YLNGKKQPAAEALI
+535 YLNCEENPAAEALI
-549 RWKNA
+549 RWKNPK
-554 REGMIY
+554 EGMIY

-611 KTGSMEFVDHIIALK
+611 KTGSMEFVNHIITLK

>member
-1 MNIYLMIFTEE
+1 MIFMEE
-12 SIMKEKA
+12 SIMKEMA

-25 TSSEDIFPIETSFNK
+25 MNGEETLPGEVSFNK
-40 KGVFFISCALL
+40 KGVFLISCALL
-51 CIILLFFGN
+51 GIIMLFFFN
-60 TMYMKQKL
+60 TLYMKQKL
-68 IGETRRYVAD
+68 IGETRRYVSD
-78 VSTHAAANVSYILKE
+78 VSTHAVSNVAYILKE
-93 NHLCIEEMADSF
+93 NHICIEEMADSF
-105 SRMPEFLLTEELL
+105 SRMPEFLLTEKLL

-129 LAVIHPDD
+129 IAVIGSDEME
-137 IKFSKPVFCEL
+137 FSEPVFCDL
-148 FYEWIKEHPEMYE
+148 FYEWIEEHPEMYE
-161 RTFISYIPNH
+161 KTLISYIPNH

-181 PENKKSVLVGV
+181 QEKTVLIGV
-192 KNYSTVEKLLANTD
+192 KNYSTVVKLLANTD
-206 FQGRGQSLIVNKM
+206 FQGRGQSLIVNKE
-219 GEVIFSPE
+219 GKVVFSPE
-227 EEQKSI
+227 EEQKTI
-233 YDVHITKESPKDEC
+233 YDVYIGKGSQKEEC
-247 LGNLVLEKLKED
+247 LGNLILEKLKENY
-259 HQGIFEI
+259 QGIFEV
-266 KDKKNSRILVS
+266 KDRQNSRILVS
-277 VRLLD
+277 VRPLD
-282 VNDWALL
+282 VNDWVLL

-296 LSKTSIRP
+296 LSKTSTRP
-304 VIYFISIILF
+304 IIYFISIILF
-314 SACVFIIVLRYI
+314 SACVFIAVLRYI

-331 KMICQLK
+331 KMIHQLK
-338 DFAFVDPITSG
+338 DFAFVDPITNG
-349 ANSLAFQMEGKKLI
+349 VNSLAFQMEGSRMI
-363 AEAEPCSYA
+363 SEAEPGSYA
-372 IVFFNIVNFKQ
+372 VVFFNIINFKQ

-393 NKVLKYIYCNMEK
+393 NKVLKYIYGSMLE
-406 ILALDECAAR
+406 ILAPDECAAR
-416 SEIDHYFLLLH
+416 SEIDHYFLLLR
-427 YTSEEEMKIRITD
+427 YTSEDELKTRISD
-440 LIDKIGSFPTCSIIK
+440 LVERIDSFKNCSEIK
-455 DAKFSFDFSI
+455 KTKFNFDFSI
-465 GIYVIGD
+465 GIYVIED
-472 MTEEIRSCQG
+472 ITEEIRLCQG

-500 DNSLVRKELYYK
+500 DNTLVRKELYDK
-512 QLSEMFESALEKE
+512 QLSEMFETALEKE

-535 YLNGKKQPAAEALI
+535 YLNCEENPAAEALI
-549 RWKNA
+549 RWKNPK
-554 REGMIY
+554 EGMIY

-611 KTGSMEFVDHIIALK
+611 KTGSMEFVNHIITLK

>member
-1 MNIYLMIFTEE
+1 MIFMEE
-12 SIMKEKA
+12 SIMKEMA

-25 TSSEDIFPIETSFNK
+25 MNGEETLPGEVSFNK
-40 KGVFFISCALL
+40 KGVFLISCALL
-51 CIILLFFGN
+51 GIIMLFFFN
-60 TMYMKQKL
+60 TLYMKQKL
-68 IGETRRYVAD
+68 IGETRRYVSD
-78 VSTHAAANVSYILKE
+78 VSTHAVSNVAYILKE
-93 NHLCIEEMADSF
+93 NHICIEEMADSF
-105 SRMPEFLLTEELL
+105 SRMPEFLLTEKLL

-129 LAVIHPDD
+129 IAVIGSDEME
-137 IKFSKPVFCEL
+137 FSEPVFCDL
-148 FYEWIKEHPEMYE
+148 FYEWIEEHPEMYE
-161 RTFISYIPNH
+161 KTLISYIPNH

-181 PENKKSVLVGV
+181 QEKTVLIGV

-206 FQGRGQSLIVNKM
+206 FQGRGQSLIVNKE
-219 GEVIFSPE
+219 GKVVFSPE
-227 EEQKSI
+227 EEQKTI
-233 YDVHITKESPKDEC
+233 YDVYIGKGSQKEEC
-247 LGNLVLEKLKED
+247 LGNLILEKLKENY
-259 HQGIFEI
+259 QGIFEV
-266 KDKKNSRILVS
+266 KDRQNSRILVS
-277 VRLLD
+277 VRPLD
-282 VNDWALL
+282 VNDWVLL

-296 LSKTSIRP
+296 LSKTSTRP
-304 VIYFISIILF
+304 IIYFISIILF
-314 SACVFIIVLRYI
+314 SACVFIAVLRYI

-331 KMICQLK
+331 KMIHQLK
-338 DFAFVDPITSG
+338 DFAFVDPITNG
-349 ANSLAFQMEGKKLI
+349 VNSLAFQMEGSRI
-363 AEAEPCSYA
+363 ISEAEPGSYA
-372 IVFFNIVNFKQ
+372 VVFFNIINFKQ

-393 NKVLKYIYCNMEK
+393 NKVLKYIYGSMLE
-406 ILALDECAAR
+406 ILAPDECAAR
-416 SEIDHYFLLLH
+416 SEIDHYFLLLR
-427 YTSEEEMKIRITD
+427 YTSEDELKTRISD
-440 LIDKIGSFPTCSIIK
+440 LVERIDSFKNCSEIK
-455 DAKFSFDFSI
+455 KTKFNFDFSI
-465 GIYVIGD
+465 GIYVIED
-472 MTEEIRSCQG
+472 ITEEIRLCQG

-500 DNSLVRKELYYK
+500 DNTLVRKELYDK
-512 QLSEMFESALEKE
+512 QLSEMFETALEKE

-535 YLNGKKQPAAEALI
+535 YLNCEENPAAEALI
-549 RWKNA
+549 RWKNPK
-554 REGMIY
+554 EGMIY

-611 KTGSMEFVDHIIALK
+611 KTGSMEFVNHIITLK

>member
-1 MNIYLMIFTEE
+1 MIFMEE
-12 SIMKEKA
+12 SIMKEMA

-25 TSSEDIFPIETSFNK
+25 MNGEETLPGEVSFNK
-40 KGVFFISCALL
+40 KGVFLISCALL
-51 CIILLFFGN
+51 GIIMLFFFN
-60 TMYMKQKL
+60 TLYMKQKL
-68 IGETRRYVAD
+68 IGETRRYVSD
-78 VSTHAAANVSYILKE
+78 VSTHAVSNVAYILKE
-93 NHLCIEEMADSF
+93 NHICIEEMADSF
-105 SRMPEFLLTEELL
+105 SRMPEFLLTEKLL

-129 LAVIHPDD
+129 IAVIGSDEME
-137 IKFSKPVFCEL
+137 FSEPVFCDL
-148 FYEWIKEHPEMYE
+148 FYEWIEEHPEMYE
-161 RTFISYIPNH
+161 KTLISYIPNH

-181 PENKKSVLVGV
+181 QEKTVLIGV

-206 FQGRGQSLIVNKM
+206 FQGRGQSLIVNKE
-219 GEVIFSPE
+219 GKVVFSPE
-227 EEQKSI
+227 EEQKTI
-233 YDVHITKESPKDEC
+233 YDVYIGKGSQKEEC
-247 LGNLVLEKLKED
+247 LGNLILEKLKENY
-259 HQGIFEI
+259 QGIFEV
-266 KDKKNSRILVS
+266 KDRQNSRILVS
-277 VRLLD
+277 VRPLD
-282 VNDWALL
+282 VNDWVLL

-296 LSKTSIRP
+296 LSKTSTRP
-304 VIYFISIILF
+304 IIYFISIILF
-314 SACVFIIVLRYI
+314 SACVFIAVLRYI

-331 KMICQLK
+331 KMIHQLK
-338 DFAFVDPITSG
+338 DFAFVDPITNG
-349 ANSLAFQMEGKKLI
+349 VNSLAFQMEGSRMI
-363 AEAEPCSYA
+363 SEAEPGSYA
-372 IVFFNIVNFKQ
+372 VVFFNIINFKQ
-383 VNERWGITEG
+383 VKERWGITEG
-393 NKVLKYIYCNMEK
+393 NKVLKYIYGSMLE
-406 ILALDECAAR
+406 ILAPDECAAR
-416 SEIDHYFLLLH
+416 SEIDHYFLLLR
-427 YTSEEEMKIRITD
+427 YTSEDELKTRISD
-440 LIDKIGSFPTCSIIK
+440 LVERIDSFKNCSEIK
-455 DAKFSFDFSI
+455 KTKFNFDFSI
-465 GIYVIGD
+465 GIYVIED
-472 MTEEIRSCQG
+472 ITEEIRLCQG

-500 DNSLVRKELYYK
+500 DNTLVRKELYDK
-512 QLSEMFESALEKE
+512 QLSEMFETALEKE

-535 YLNGKKQPAAEALI
+535 YLNCEENPAAEALI
-549 RWKNA
+549 RWKNPK
-554 REGMIY
+554 EGMIY

-633 GILEIEM
+633 DILEIEM

>member
-1 MNIYLMIFTEE
+1 MIFMEE
-12 SIMKEKA
+12 SIMKEMA

-25 TSSEDIFPIETSFNK
+25 MNGEETLPGEVSFNK
-40 KGVFFISCALL
+40 KGVFLISCALL
-51 CIILLFFGN
+51 GIIMLFFFN
-60 TMYMKQKL
+60 TLYMKQKL
-68 IGETRRYVAD
+68 ICETRRYVSD
-78 VSTHAAANVSYILKE
+78 VSTHAVSNVAYILKE
-93 NHLCIEEMADSF
+93 NHICIEEMADSF
-105 SRMPEFLLTEELL
+105 SRMPEFLLTEKLL

-129 LAVIHPDD
+129 IAVIGSDEME
-137 IKFSKPVFCEL
+137 FSEPVFCDL
-148 FYEWIKEHPEMYE
+148 FYEWVEEHPEMYE
-161 RTFISYIPNH
+161 KTLISYIPNH

-181 PENKKSVLVGV
+181 QEKTVLIGV

-206 FQGRGQSLIVNKM
+206 FQGRGQSLIVNKE
-219 GEVIFSPE
+219 GKVVFSPE
-227 EEQKSI
+227 EEQKTI
-233 YDVHITKESPKDEC
+233 YDVYIGKGSQKEEC
-247 LGNLVLEKLKED
+247 LGNLILEKLKENY
-259 HQGIFEI
+259 QGIFEV
-266 KDKKNSRILVS
+266 KDRQNSRILVS
-277 VRLLD
+277 VRPLD
-282 VNDWALL
+282 VNDWVLL

-296 LSKTSIRP
+296 LSKTSTRP
-304 VIYFISIILF
+304 IIYFISIILF
-314 SACVFIIVLRYI
+314 SACVFIAVLRYI

-331 KMICQLK
+331 KMIHQLK
-338 DFAFVDPITSG
+338 DFAFVDPITNG
-349 ANSLAFQMEGKKLI
+349 VNSLAFQMEGSRMI
-363 AEAEPCSYA
+363 SEAEPGSYA
-372 IVFFNIVNFKQ
+372 VVFFNIINFKQ

-393 NKVLKYIYCNMEK
+393 NKVLKYIYGSMLE
-406 ILALDECAAR
+406 ILAPDECAAR
-416 SEIDHYFLLLH
+416 SEIDHYFLLLR
-427 YTSEEEMKIRITD
+427 YTSEDELKTRISD
-440 LIDKIGSFPTCSIIK
+440 LVERIDSFKNCSEIK
-455 DAKFSFDFSI
+455 KTKFNFDFSI
-465 GIYVIGD
+465 GIYVIED
-472 MTEEIRSCQG
+472 ITEEIRLCQG

-500 DNSLVRKELYYK
+500 DNTLVRKELYDK
-512 QLSEMFESALEKE
+512 QLSEMFETALEKE

-535 YLNGKKQPAAEALI
+535 YLNCEENPAAEALI
-549 RWKNA
+549 RWKNPK
-554 REGMIY
+554 EGMIY

-611 KTGSMEFVDHIIALK
+611 KTGSMEFVNHIITLK

>member
-1 MNIYLMIFTEE
+1 
-12 SIMKEKA
+12 
-19 VKNKNI
+19 
-25 TSSEDIFPIETSFNK
+25 
-40 KGVFFISCALL
+40 
-51 CIILLFFGN
+51 
-60 TMYMKQKL
+60 
-68 IGETRRYVAD
+68 
-78 VSTHAAANVSYILKE
+78 
-93 NHLCIEEMADSF
+93 
-105 SRMPEFLLTEELL
+105 
-118 KRKADTWNLDG
+118 
-129 LAVIHPDD
+129 
-137 IKFSKPVFCEL
+137 
-148 FYEWIKEHPEMYE
+148 MYE
-161 RTFISYIPNH
+161 KTFISYIPNH

-181 PENKKSVLVGV
+181 PGNEKTVLVGV

-206 FQGRGQSLIVNKM
+206 FQGRGQSLIVNKE
-219 GEVIFSPE
+219 GEVIFSSE

-247 LGNLVLEKLKED
+247 LGNLVLEKLEED
-259 HQGIFEI
+259 YQGIFEI
-266 KDKKNSRILVS
+266 KDRKNSRILVS

-296 LSKTSIRP
+296 ISKTSIRPVIYFISIILFSACVFIIVLRYIYKSVNDWALLTVVPQDIISKTSIRP

-393 NKVLKYIYCNMEK
+393 NKVLKYIYCNMEE

-633 GILEIEM
+633 DILEIEM

-690 IKLDRKFFMEENE
+690 IKLDRKFFMEEND

>member
-1 MNIYLMIFTEE
+1 MIVMEE
-12 SIMKEKA
+12 STVKEMA

-25 TSSEDIFPIETSFNK
+25 MNGEETLPGEVSFNK
-40 KGVFFISCALL
+40 KGVFLISCALL
-51 CIILLFFGN
+51 GIIMLFFFN
-60 TMYMKQKL
+60 TLYMKQKL
-68 IGETRRYVAD
+68 IGETRRYVSD
-78 VSTHAAANVSYILKE
+78 VSTHAVSNVAYILKE
-93 NHLCIEEMADSF
+93 NHICIEEMADSF
-105 SRMPEFLLTEELL
+105 SRMPEFLLTEKLL

-129 LAVIHPDD
+129 IAVIGSDEME
-137 IKFSKPVFCEL
+137 FSEPVFCDL
-148 FYEWIKEHPEMYE
+148 FYEWVEEHPEMYE
-161 RTFISYIPNH
+161 KTLISYIPNH

-181 PENKKSVLVGV
+181 QEKTVLIGV

-206 FQGRGQSLIVNKM
+206 FQGRGQSLIVNKE
-219 GEVIFSPE
+219 GKVVFSPE
-227 EEQKSI
+227 EEQKTI
-233 YDVHITKESPKDEC
+233 YDVYIGKGSQKEEC
-247 LGNLVLEKLKED
+247 LGNLILEKLKENY
-259 HQGIFEI
+259 QGIFEV
-266 KDKKNSRILVS
+266 KDRQNSRILVS
-277 VRLLD
+277 VRPLD
-282 VNDWALL
+282 VNDWVLL

-296 LSKTSIRP
+296 LSKTSTRP
-304 VIYFISIILF
+304 IIYFISIILF
-314 SACVFIIVLRYI
+314 SACVFIAVLRYI

-331 KMICQLK
+331 KMIHQLK
-338 DFAFVDPITSG
+338 DFAFVDPITNG
-349 ANSLAFQMEGKKLI
+349 VNSLAFQMEGSRMI
-363 AEAEPCSYA
+363 SEAEPGSYA
-372 IVFFNIVNFKQ
+372 VVFFNIINFKQ

-393 NKVLKYIYCNMEK
+393 NKVLKYIYGSMLE
-406 ILALDECAAR
+406 ILAPDECAAR
-416 SEIDHYFLLLH
+416 SEIDHYFLLLR
-427 YTSEEEMKIRITD
+427 YTSEDELKTRISD
-440 LIDKIGSFPTCSIIK
+440 LVERIDSFKNCSEIK
-455 DAKFSFDFSI
+455 KTKFNFDFSI
-465 GIYVIGD
+465 GIYVIED
-472 MTEEIRSCQG
+472 ITEEIRLCQG
-482 KARRAAGF
+482 KARCAAGF

-500 DNSLVRKELYYK
+500 DNTLVRKELYDK
-512 QLSEMFESALEKE
+512 QLSEMFETALEKE

-535 YLNGKKQPAAEALI
+535 YLNCEENPAAEALI
-549 RWKNA
+549 RWKNPK
-554 REGMIY
+554 EGMIY

-633 GILEIEM
+633 GSLEIEM

-672 FGYGFS
+672 FGHGFS

>member
-1 MNIYLMIFTEE
+1 MIFMEE
-12 SIMKEKA
+12 SIMKEMA

-25 TSSEDIFPIETSFNK
+25 MNGEETLPGEVSFNK
-40 KGVFFISCALL
+40 KGVFLISCALL
-51 CIILLFFGN
+51 GIIMLFFFN
-60 TMYMKQKL
+60 TLYMKQKL
-68 IGETRRYVAD
+68 IGETRRYVSD
-78 VSTHAAANVSYILKE
+78 VSTHAVSNVAYILKE
-93 NHLCIEEMADSF
+93 NHICIEEMADSF
-105 SRMPEFLLTEELL
+105 SRMPEFLLTEKLL

-129 LAVIHPDD
+129 IAVIGSDEME
-137 IKFSKPVFCEL
+137 FSEPVFCDL
-148 FYEWIKEHPEMYE
+148 FYEWIEEHPEMYE
-161 RTFISYIPNH
+161 KTLISYIPNH

-181 PENKKSVLVGV
+181 QEKTVLIGV

-206 FQGRGQSLIVNKM
+206 FQGRGQSLIVNKE
-219 GEVIFSPE
+219 GKVVFSPE
-227 EEQKSI
+227 EEQKTI
-233 YDVHITKESPKDEC
+233 YDVYIGKGSQKEEC
-247 LGNLVLEKLKED
+247 LGNLILEKLKENY
-259 HQGIFEI
+259 QGIFEV
-266 KDKKNSRILVS
+266 KDRQNSRILVS
-277 VRLLD
+277 VRPLD
-282 VNDWALL
+282 VNDWVLL

-296 LSKTSIRP
+296 LSKTSTRP
-304 VIYFISIILF
+304 IIYFISIILF
-314 SACVFIIVLRYI
+314 SACVFIAVLRYI

-331 KMICQLK
+331 KMIHQLK
-338 DFAFVDPITSG
+338 DFVFVDPITNG
-349 ANSLAFQMEGKKLI
+349 VNSLAFQMEGSRMI
-363 AEAEPCSYA
+363 SEAEPGSYA
-372 IVFFNIVNFKQ
+372 VVFFNIINFKQ

-393 NKVLKYIYCNMEK
+393 NEVLKYIYGSMLE
-406 ILALDECAAR
+406 ILAPDECAAR
-416 SEIDHYFLLLH
+416 SEIDHYFLLLR
-427 YTSEEEMKIRITD
+427 YTSEDELKTRISD
-440 LIDKIGSFPTCSIIK
+440 LVERIDSFKNCSEIK
-455 DAKFSFDFSI
+455 KTKFNFDFSI
-465 GIYVIGD
+465 GIYVIED
-472 MTEEIRSCQG
+472 ITEEIRLCQG

-500 DNSLVRKELYYK
+500 DNTLVRKELYDK
-512 QLSEMFESALEKE
+512 QLSEMFETALEKE

-535 YLNGKKQPAAEALI
+535 YLNCEENPAAEALI
-549 RWKNA
+549 RWKNPK
-554 REGMIY
+554 EGMIY

-611 KTGSMEFVDHIIALK
+611 KTGSMEFVNHIITLK

>member
-1 MNIYLMIFTEE
+1 MIFMEE
-12 SIMKEKA
+12 SIMKEMA

-25 TSSEDIFPIETSFNK
+25 MNGEETLPGEVSFNK
-40 KGVFFISCALL
+40 KGVFLISCALL
-51 CIILLFFGN
+51 GIIMLFFFN
-60 TMYMKQKL
+60 TLYMKQKL
-68 IGETRRYVAD
+68 ICETRRYVSD
-78 VSTHAAANVSYILKE
+78 VSTHAVSNVAYILKE
-93 NHLCIEEMADSF
+93 NHICIEEMADSF
-105 SRMPEFLLTEELL
+105 SRMPEFLLTEKLL

-129 LAVIHPDD
+129 IAVIGSDEME
-137 IKFSKPVFCEL
+137 FSEPVFCDL
-148 FYEWIKEHPEMYE
+148 FYEWIEEHPEMYE
-161 RTFISYIPNH
+161 KTLISYIPNH

-181 PENKKSVLVGV
+181 QEKTVLIGV

-206 FQGRGQSLIVNKM
+206 FQGRGQSLIVNKE
-219 GEVIFSPE
+219 GKVVFSPE
-227 EEQKSI
+227 EEQKTI
-233 YDVHITKESPKDEC
+233 YDVYIGKGSQKEEC
-247 LGNLVLEKLKED
+247 LGNLILEKLKENY
-259 HQGIFEI
+259 QGIFEV
-266 KDKKNSRILVS
+266 KDRQNSRILVS
-277 VRLLD
+277 VRPLD
-282 VNDWALL
+282 VNDWVLL

-296 LSKTSIRP
+296 LSKTSTRP
-304 VIYFISIILF
+304 IIYFISIILF
-314 SACVFIIVLRYI
+314 SACVFIAVLRYI

-331 KMICQLK
+331 KMIHQLK
-338 DFAFVDPITSG
+338 DFAFVDPITNG
-349 ANSLAFQMEGKKLI
+349 VNSLAFQMEGSRMI
-363 AEAEPCSYA
+363 SEAEPGSYA
-372 IVFFNIVNFKQ
+372 VVFFNIINFKQ

-393 NKVLKYIYCNMEK
+393 NKVLKYIYGSMLE
-406 ILALDECAAR
+406 ILAPDECAAR
-416 SEIDHYFLLLH
+416 SEIDHYFLLLR
-427 YTSEEEMKIRITD
+427 YTSEDELKTRISD
-440 LIDKIGSFPTCSIIK
+440 LVERIDSFKNCSEIK
-455 DAKFSFDFSI
+455 KTKFNFDFSI
-465 GIYVIGD
+465 GIYVIED
-472 MTEEIRSCQG
+472 ITEEIRLCQG

-500 DNSLVRKELYYK
+500 DNTLVRKELYDK
-512 QLSEMFESALEKE
+512 QLSEMFETALEKE

-535 YLNGKKQPAAEALI
+535 YLNCEENPAAEALI
-549 RWKNA
+549 RWKNPK
-554 REGMIY
+554 EGMIY

-611 KTGSMEFVDHIIALK
+611 KTGSMEFVNHIITLK

>member
-1 MNIYLMIFTEE
+1 MIFMEE
-12 SIMKEKA
+12 SIMKEMA

-25 TSSEDIFPIETSFNK
+25 MNGEETLPGEVSFNK
-40 KGVFFISCALL
+40 KGVFLISCALL
-51 CIILLFFGN
+51 GIIMLFFFN
-60 TMYMKQKL
+60 TLYMKQKL
-68 IGETRRYVAD
+68 IGETRRYVSD
-78 VSTHAAANVSYILKE
+78 VSTHAVSNVAYILKE
-93 NHLCIEEMADSF
+93 NHICIEEMADSF
-105 SRMPEFLLTEELL
+105 SRMPEFLLTEKLL

-129 LAVIHPDD
+129 IAVIGSDEME
-137 IKFSKPVFCEL
+137 FSEPVFCDL
-148 FYEWIKEHPEMYE
+148 FYEWIEEHPEMYE
-161 RTFISYIPNH
+161 KTLISYIPNH

-181 PENKKSVLVGV
+181 QEKTVLIGV

-206 FQGRGQSLIVNKM
+206 FQGRGQSLIVNKE
-219 GEVIFSPE
+219 GKVVFSPE
-227 EEQKSI
+227 EEQKTI
-233 YDVHITKESPKDEC
+233 YDVYIGKGSQKEEC
-247 LGNLVLEKLKED
+247 LGNLILEKLKENY
-259 HQGIFEI
+259 QGIFEV
-266 KDKKNSRILVS
+266 KDRQNSRILVS
-277 VRLLD
+277 VRPLD
-282 VNDWALL
+282 VNDWVLL

-296 LSKTSIRP
+296 LSKTSTRP
-304 VIYFISIILF
+304 IIYFISIILF
-314 SACVFIIVLRYI
+314 SACVFIAVLRYI

-331 KMICQLK
+331 KMIHQLK
-338 DFAFVDPITSG
+338 DFAFVDPITNG
-349 ANSLAFQMEGKKLI
+349 VNSLAFQMEGSRI
-363 AEAEPCSYA
+363 ISEAEPGSYA
-372 IVFFNIVNFKQ
+372 VVFFNIINFKQ

-393 NKVLKYIYCNMEK
+393 NKVLKYIYGSMLE
-406 ILALDECAAR
+406 ILAPDECAAR
-416 SEIDHYFLLLH
+416 SEIDHYFLLLR
-427 YTSEEEMKIRITD
+427 YTSEDELKTRISD
-440 LIDKIGSFPTCSIIK
+440 LVERIDSFKNCSEIK
-455 DAKFSFDFSI
+455 KTKFNFDFSI
-465 GIYVIGD
+465 GIYVIED
-472 MTEEIRSCQG
+472 ITEEIRLCQG

-500 DNSLVRKELYYK
+500 DNTLVRKELYDK
-512 QLSEMFESALEKE
+512 QLSEMFETALEKE

-535 YLNGKKQPAAEALI
+535 YLNCEENPAAEALI
-549 RWKNA
+549 RWKNPK
-554 REGMIY
+554 EGMIY

-611 KTGSMEFVDHIIALK
+611 KTGSMEFVNHIITLK

-729 YEDQVRHLKEADC
+729 YEEQVQHLREAGC
-742 DMIQGY
+742 DMVQGY

>member
-1 MNIYLMIFTEE
+1 MIFMEE
-12 SIMKEKA
+12 SIMKEMA

-25 TSSEDIFPIETSFNK
+25 MNGEETLPGEVSFNK
-40 KGVFFISCALL
+40 KGVFLISCALL
-51 CIILLFFGN
+51 GIIMLFFFN
-60 TMYMKQKL
+60 TLYMKQKL
-68 IGETRRYVAD
+68 IGETRRYVSD
-78 VSTHAAANVSYILKE
+78 VSTHAVSNVAYILKE
-93 NHLCIEEMADSF
+93 NHICIEEMADSF
-105 SRMPEFLLTEELL
+105 SRMPEFLLTEKLL

-129 LAVIHPDD
+129 IAVIGSDEME
-137 IKFSKPVFCEL
+137 FSEPVFCDL
-148 FYEWIKEHPEMYE
+148 FYEWIEEHSEMYE
-161 RTFISYIPNH
+161 KTLISYIPNH

-181 PENKKSVLVGV
+181 QEKTVLIGV

-206 FQGRGQSLIVNKM
+206 FQGRGQSLIVNKE
-219 GEVIFSPE
+219 GKVVFSPE
-227 EEQKSI
+227 EEQKTI
-233 YDVHITKESPKDEC
+233 YDVYIGKGSQKEEC
-247 LGNLVLEKLKED
+247 LGNLILEKLKENY
-259 HQGIFEI
+259 QGIFEV
-266 KDKKNSRILVS
+266 KDRQNSRILVS
-277 VRLLD
+277 VRPLD
-282 VNDWALL
+282 VNDWVLL

-296 LSKTSIRP
+296 LSKTSTRP
-304 VIYFISIILF
+304 IIYFISIILF
-314 SACVFIIVLRYI
+314 SACVFIAVLRYI

-331 KMICQLK
+331 KMIHQLK
-338 DFAFVDPITSG
+338 DFAFVDPITNG
-349 ANSLAFQMEGKKLI
+349 VNSLAFQMEGSRMI
-363 AEAEPCSYA
+363 SEAEPGSYA
-372 IVFFNIVNFKQ
+372 VVFFNIINFKQ

-393 NKVLKYIYCNMEK
+393 NKVLKYIYGSMLE
-406 ILALDECAAR
+406 ILAPDECAAR
-416 SEIDHYFLLLH
+416 SEIDHYFLLLR
-427 YTSEEEMKIRITD
+427 YTSEDELKTRISD
-440 LIDKIGSFPTCSIIK
+440 LVERIDSFKNCSEIK
-455 DAKFSFDFSI
+455 KTKFNFDFSI
-465 GIYVIGD
+465 GIYVIED
-472 MTEEIRSCQG
+472 ITEEIRLCQG

-500 DNSLVRKELYYK
+500 DNTLVRKELYDK
-512 QLSEMFESALEKE
+512 QLSEMFETALEKE

-535 YLNGKKQPAAEALI
+535 YLNCEENPAAEALI
-549 RWKNA
+549 RWKNPK
-554 REGMIY
+554 EGMIY

-611 KTGSMEFVDHIIALK
+611 KTGSMEFVNHIITLK